1 MGASS
6 SNPLEAAG
14 PTREPKPIKIG
25 VLHSLTGT
33 MSISEISVKDATLL
47 AVEEINAAGGV
58 LGRPLEAVI
67 EDGASDLQT
76 FAQKAKQL
84 LLEAQ
89 VAVVFGCWTSA
100 SRKAVLP
107 AFEHSS
113 GLLFYPVQYEG
124 LEQCPNIFYTGAAP
138 NQQIVPGVNYLLAQG
153 KRKIFL
159 LGSDYIF
166 PRTANLIVKAQLA
179 ALGGELAGEVYLPLG
194 SKEVDE
200 AIAHILAVKPDAIL
214 NTLNGDS
221 NVAFFQNWREAGL
234 KPQDLPVMSVSVAE
248 EEVRAIGPEN
258 IAGHLV
264 VWNYFQTVDTPEN
277 RKFVKAYKA
286 RYGENRVTDDP
297 IESAYFGVYLWKQ
310 AVEKAGSTDV
320 VKVRAAAKNMEF
332 AAPSGKVK
340 IDAKTQHT
348 WKTVRIGKVKSDGQ
362 IEEIWNS
369 GAQVQPDPF
378 LKAYPWAAALAQRQ
392 ISLGTR
398 ASLIGLFVILV
409 LITWMAVGVGW
420 IGAVEMKNYLLAIEA
435 ASAPAGV
442 PEAAMGVLVQ
452 QTLLVASRTQHWL
465 LGALVLSSIA
475 GIVGFVSV
483 SAIIRNIGLVRKTA
497 ELMASGDLTARS
509 PVVSN
514 DAIGVLSST
523 LNTMAQQI
531 SSLLNGLEVRQRQLE
546 ERSGE
551 LEVAKNAAEAA
562 NRAKST
568 FLANM
573 THELRTP
580 LNAIIGYSELLQ
592 EEAIELGEEEFVMD
606 LASINMA
613 GKQLL
618 SIISDIL
625 DISKIEAGKMTLF
638 LETFEVLNL
647 IEQVVTTVQPM
658 LGKNGNT
665 LIVNCDRNI
674 GTIYS
679 DSSKLRQALLNLAS
693 NAAKFTD
700 RGKITINVWKEEGE
714 VLPIDNSEELP
725 AVRSRCQNPSI
736 VFQVTDTGIGMT
748 EDQVSRLF
756 GAFAQADDSTT
767 RRYGGTGLGL
777 TISRKFCQMM
787 GGDITVESGFDCGSS
802 FTIRLPVAVK
812 SEKEVAPDREIAE
825 IQVESSP
832 SVELETNAAATEAKQ
847 KEVRSQPLDLPD
859 AATVLVIDDDPDAR
873 DLITR
878 CLSKQGFRVRSSA
891 SGQAGLQLASELR
904 PDAITLDVMM
914 PSMNGWAVLSALK
927 ADPDLA
933 DIPVI
938 MLTFLDDKNQGLE
951 LGAAEYLEKPLDYK
965 RFAAL
970 LSKYQRA
977 RD

>member
-14 PTREPKPIKIG
+14 PTRDPIEIG

-58 LGRPLEAVI
+58 LGRPLKALI
-67 EDGASDLQT
+67 EDGASDLQI

-100 SRKAVLP
+100 SRKAVQP
-107 AFEHSS
+107 AFDQGK

-179 ALGGELAGEVYLPLG
+179 AQGGELAGEVYLPLG
-194 SKEVDE
+194 SKEVGE

-221 NVAFFQNWREAGL
+221 NVAFFQKLREAGV
-234 KPQDLPVMSVSVAE
+234 KPEDLPVMSVSVAE
-248 EEVRAIGPEN
+248 EEVRAIGPSN

-297 IESAYFGVYLWKQ
+297 IEAAYLGVYLWKQ
-310 AVEKAGSTDV
+310 AVEKAGSTNV
-320 VKVRAAAKNMEF
+320 VKVRAAAKNIEF

-340 IDAKTQHT
+340 IDAQTQHI
-348 WKTVRIGKVKSDGQ
+348 WKTVRIGKVKVDGQ

-369 GAQVQPDPF
+369 GAPVQPDPF
-378 LKAYPWAAALAQRQ
+378 LGGYPWAAALTPRQ

-398 ASLIGLFVILV
+398 ASLSGLFVILV

-420 IGAVEMKNYLLAIEA
+420 MGSVEMKNYLLTIEA
-435 ASAPAGV
+435 ASHPAAGV
-442 PEAAMGVLVQ
+442 SEAAMAVLVQ
-452 QTLLVASRTQHWL
+452 QTLFVASRTQHWL
-465 LGALVLSSIA
+465 LAALGLSLIA

-483 SAIIRNIGLVRKTA
+483 SAIIRNLGLLRETA

-509 PVVSN
+509 PIVSN

-531 SSLLNGLEVRQRQLE
+531 SSLLNGLELRQRQLE

-592 EEAIELGEEEFVMD
+592 EEALELGEEEFVMD

-618 SIISDIL
+618 NIISDIL

-638 LETFEVLNL
+638 LETFEVWNL

-700 RGKITINVWKEEGE
+700 QGKITINVWKEEGE
-714 VLPIDNSEELP
+714 VLPIGNSEELSADP
-725 AVRSRCQNPSI
+725 SRCQQPSI

-767 RRYGGTGLGL
+767 RKYGGTGLGL

-787 GGDITVESGFDCGSS
+787 GGDITVESEFDGGSS
-802 FTIRLPVAVK
+802 FTIRLPIAVT
-812 SEKEVAPDREIAE
+812 SPKEAQDDREIQE
-825 IQVESSP
+825 IQAESSQELDT
-832 SVELETNAAATEAKQ
+832 SVAATEAKQ
-847 KEVRSQPLDLPD
+847 KAVRSQPLDLPD

-873 DLITR
+873 DLMTR

-891 SGQAGLQLASELR
+891 SGQGGLLLAKELL
-904 PDAITLDVMM
+904 PDAIILDVMM
-914 PSMNGWAVLSALK
+914 PSMDGWAVLSELK
-927 ADPDLA
+927 ADQDLV

-938 MLTFLDDKNQGLE
+938 MITFLDDQNQGLE
-951 LGAAEYLEKPLDYK
+951 LGAAEYVRKPVDYK

-970 LSKYQRA
+970 LSKYQGIEK
-977 RD
+977 

>member
-1 MGASS
+1 MGARS
-6 SNPLEAAG
+6 SNPLEAVG
-14 PTREPKPIKIG
+14 PTREPIKIG

-89 VAVVFGCWTSA
+89 VVVVFGCWTSA
-100 SRKAVLP
+100 SRKAVQP
-107 AFEHSS
+107 AFEHGS

-166 PRTANLIVKAQLA
+166 PRTANRIVKAQLA

-194 SKEVDE
+194 SREVGE

-221 NVAFFQNWREAGL
+221 NVAFFQKLREVGL
-234 KPQDLPVMSVSVAE
+234 KPDDLPVMSVSVAE
-248 EEVRAIGPEN
+248 EEVRAIGPSN

-297 IESAYFGVYLWKQ
+297 IEAAYLGVYLWKQ
-310 AVEKAGSTDV
+310 AVEKAGSTNV
-320 VKVRAAAKNMEF
+320 VKVRAAAKNIEF

-340 IDAKTQHT
+340 IDAQTQHI
-348 WKTVRIGKVKSDGQ
+348 WKTVRIGKVRVDGQ

-369 GAQVQPDPF
+369 GAPVQPDPF
-378 LKAYPWAAALAQRQ
+378 LKGYPWAAALATRG

-398 ASLIGLFVILV
+398 ASLSGLFVILV

-420 IGAVEMKNYLLAIEA
+420 IGSVEMKNYLLTIEA
-435 ASAPAGV
+435 ASHPAAGV
-442 PEAAMGVLVQ
+442 SEAAMAVLVQ
-452 QTLLVASRTQHWL
+452 QTLFVASRTQHWL
-465 LGALVLSSIA
+465 LAALGLSLIA
-475 GIVGFVSV
+475 GIVAFVSV
-483 SAIIRNIGLVRKTA
+483 SAIIRNLGLLRETA
-497 ELMASGDLTARS
+497 EQMASGDLTARS

-592 EEAIELGEEEFVMD
+592 EEAMELGEEEFVMD

-618 SIISDIL
+618 TIISDIL

-638 LETFEVLNL
+638 LETFEVLDL
-647 IEQVVTTVQPM
+647 IEQVVTIVQPT

-679 DSSKLRQALLNLAS
+679 DSSKLRQALLNLVS

-700 RGKITINVWKEEGE
+700 QGKITINVWKEEGE
-714 VLPIDNSEELP
+714 VLPIGNSEELSADP
-725 AVRSRCQNPSI
+725 SRCQQPSI

-767 RRYGGTGLGL
+767 RKYGGTGLGL

-787 GGDITVESGFDCGSS
+787 GGDITLESKFDCGST
-802 FTIRLPVAVK
+802 FTIRLPVVVK
-812 SEKEVAPDREIAE
+812 TQKEPAPDPEIEPMQPKPSEKLDT
-825 IQVESSP
+825 
-832 SVELETNAAATEAKQ
+832 SVVATEAKPPV
-847 KEVRSQPLDLPD
+847 VRSQPLDLPD

-873 DLITR
+873 DLMTR

-891 SGQAGLQLASELR
+891 SGQGGLLLAKELL
-904 PDAITLDVMM
+904 PDAIILDVMM
-914 PSMNGWAVLSALK
+914 PSMDGWAVLSALK
-927 ADPDLA
+927 ADQDLV

-938 MLTFLDDKNQGLE
+938 MITFLDDQNQGLE
-951 LGAAEYLEKPLDYK
+951 LGAAEYVRKPVDYK

-970 LSKYQRA
+970 LSKYQGLGK
-977 RD
+977 

>member
-1 MGASS
+1 MGARS

-14 PTREPKPIKIG
+14 PTRKPIKIG

-107 AFEHSS
+107 AFEQGN

-159 LGSDYIF
+159 LGSDYLF
-166 PRTANLIVKAQLA
+166 PRTANRIVKAQLA

-194 SKEVDE
+194 YREVGE

-221 NVAFFQNWREAGL
+221 NVAFFQKLREAGV
-234 KPQDLPVMSVSVAE
+234 KPEDLPVMSVSVAE
-248 EEVRAIGPEN
+248 EEVRAIGPSN

-297 IESAYFGVYLWKQ
+297 IEAAYLGVYLWKQ
-310 AVEKAGSTDV
+310 AVEKAGSTDA
-320 VKVRAAAKNMEF
+320 VKVRAAAKNIEF

-340 IDAKTQHT
+340 IDAQTQHI
-348 WKTVRIGKVKSDGQ
+348 WKTVRIGKVRADGQ

-369 GAQVQPDPF
+369 GAPVPPDPF
-378 LKAYPWAAALAQRQ
+378 LKGYPWAAALATRG

-398 ASLIGLFVILV
+398 ASLSGLFVILV

-420 IGAVEMKNYLLAIEA
+420 MGSVEMKNYLLTIEA
-435 ASAPAGV
+435 ASHPAAGV
-442 PEAAMGVLVQ
+442 SEAAMAVLVQ
-452 QTLLVASRTQHWL
+452 QTLAVVSRTQHWL
-465 LGALVLSSIA
+465 LGALVLSAIA

-483 SAIIRNIGLVRKTA
+483 SAIIRNLGLLRETA
-497 ELMASGDLTARS
+497 EQMASGDLTARS

-531 SSLLNGLEVRQRQLE
+531 NSLLNGLEVRQRQLE
-546 ERSGE
+546 ERSEE

-592 EEAIELGEEEFVMD
+592 EEALELGEEEFVMD

-618 SIISDIL
+618 NIISDIL

-638 LETFEVLNL
+638 LETFDVLNL
-647 IEQVVTTVQPM
+647 LEQVVTTVQPQ

-679 DSSKLRQALLNLAS
+679 DVSKLRQALLNLVT

-714 VLPIDNSEELP
+714 VLPIGNSEELSADP
-725 AVRSRCQNPSI
+725 SRCQQPSI

-748 EDQVSRLF
+748 DDQVSRLF
-756 GAFAQADDSTT
+756 GAFTQADNSTT
-767 RRYGGTGLGL
+767 RKYGGTGLGL

-787 GGDITVESGFDCGSS
+787 GGDITVESEFNCGSS
-802 FTIRLPVAVK
+802 FTIRLPIAIT
-812 SEKEVAPDREIAE
+812 SPPKEPQEEQEIPEIEAE
-825 IQVESSP
+825 P
-832 SVELETNAAATEAKQ
+832 SQDLDTSAEATEAKQ
-847 KEVRSQPLDLPD
+847 KAVRSQPLDLPD

-873 DLITR
+873 DLMTR

-891 SGQAGLQLASELR
+891 SGQGGLLLAKELL
-904 PDAITLDVMM
+904 PDAIILDVMM
-914 PSMNGWAVLSALK
+914 PSMDGWAVLSALK
-927 ADPDLA
+927 ADRDLV

-938 MLTFLDDKNQGLE
+938 MITFLDDQNQGWE
-951 LGAAEYLEKPLDYK
+951 LGVAEYVRKPVDYK

-970 LSKYQRA
+970 LSKYQGIEK
-977 RD
+977 

>member
-1 MGASS
+1 MGARS
-6 SNPLEAAG
+6 SNPLEAAD
-14 PTREPKPIKIG
+14 PTRKPIEIG

-58 LGRPLEAVI
+58 LGRPLEALI

-107 AFEHSS
+107 VFEQGQ

-159 LGSDYIF
+159 LGSDYVF
-166 PRTANLIVKAQLA
+166 PRTANRIVKAQLA

-194 SKEVDE
+194 SREVEE

-221 NVAFFQNWREAGL
+221 NVAFFQKLQEVGL
-234 KPQDLPVMSVSVAE
+234 KPEDLPVMSVSVAE
-248 EEVRAIGPEN
+248 EEVRAIGPSN

-277 RKFVKAYKA
+277 RKFVRAYKA

-297 IESAYFGVYLWKQ
+297 IEAAYLGVYLWKQ

-320 VKVRAAAKNMEF
+320 VKVRAAAKNIQF

-340 IDAKTQHT
+340 IDAQTQHI
-348 WKTVRIGKVKSDGQ
+348 WKTVRIGKVRVDGQ

-369 GAQVQPDPF
+369 GAPVRPDPF
-378 LKAYPWAAALAQRQ
+378 LKAYPWAAALATRG

-398 ASLIGLFVILV
+398 ASLSGLFVILV

-420 IGAVEMKNYLLAIEA
+420 MGSVEIKNYLLTIKA
-435 ASAPAGV
+435 ASHPAAV
-442 PEAAMGVLVQ
+442 VSEAAMAVLVQ
-452 QTLLVASRTQHWL
+452 QTLAVVSRTQHWL
-465 LGALVLSSIA
+465 VGALVLSAIA

-483 SAIIRNIGLVRKTA
+483 SAIIRNLGLLRETA

-531 SSLLNGLEVRQRQLE
+531 SSLLSGLEVRQRQLE
-546 ERSGE
+546 ERSTE

-562 NRAKST
+562 NRAKSS

-592 EEAIELGEEEFVMD
+592 EEALELGEEEFVMD
-606 LASINMA
+606 LASINIA

-638 LETFEVLNL
+638 LETFEVWDL

-665 LIVNCDRNI
+665 LVVNCDRNI

-714 VLPIDNSEELP
+714 VLPGDNSEELSADP
-725 AVRSRCQNPSI
+725 SRCQQPSI

-748 EDQVSRLF
+748 EDQLSRLF

-787 GGDITVESGFDCGSS
+787 GGDITVESEFDCGSS
-802 FTIRLPVAVK
+802 FTIRLPIEVK
-812 SEKEVAPDREIAE
+812 SLKEGQDDREIAE
-825 IQVESSP
+825 IEPKSSE
-832 SVELETNAAATEAKQ
+832 ELETSAAATAAKQ
-847 KEVRSQPLDLPD
+847 KEARSHLLDLPD

-873 DLITR
+873 DLMTR
-878 CLSKQGFRVRSSA
+878 CLSKQGFQVRSSA
-891 SGQAGLQLASELR
+891 SGQGGLLLAKELL
-904 PDAITLDVMM
+904 PDAIILDVMM
-914 PSMNGWAVLSALK
+914 PSMDGWAVLSALK
-927 ADPDLA
+927 ADRDLV

-938 MLTFLDDKNQGLE
+938 MITFLDDQNQGLE
-951 LGAAEYLEKPLDYK
+951 LGAAEYLRKPVDYK

-970 LSKYQRA
+970 LSKYQSLGN
-977 RD
+977 

>member
-14 PTREPKPIKIG
+14 PTREPIKIG

-100 SRKAVLP
+100 SRKAVQP
-107 AFEHSS
+107 ALDHGS
-113 GLLFYPVQYEG
+113 GLLFYPVPYEG

-194 SKEVDE
+194 SKEVGE
-200 AIAHILAVKPDAIL
+200 AIADILAVKPDAIL

-221 NVAFFQNWREAGL
+221 NVAFFLHLREAGL
-234 KPQDLPVMSVSVAE
+234 KPEYLPVMSVSVAE
-248 EEVRAIGPEN
+248 EEVRTIGPSN

-297 IESAYFGVYLWKQ
+297 IEAAYLGVYLWKQ

-320 VKVRAAAKNMEF
+320 VKVRAAAKNIEF

-340 IDAKTQHT
+340 IDAQTQHT
-348 WKTVRIGKVKSDGQ
+348 WKTVRIGKVRLDGQ

-369 GAQVQPDPF
+369 GAPVRPDPF
-378 LKAYPWAAALAQRQ
+378 LKSYPWAAALAPRQ
-392 ISLGTR
+392 ISLGGR

-420 IGAVEMKNYLLAIEA
+420 MGSVEIKNYLLVIKT

-442 PEAAMGVLVQ
+442 SEAAMAVLVQ
-452 QTLLVASRTQHWL
+452 QTLAVVSRTQHWL

-475 GIVGFVSV
+475 GIVAFVSV
-483 SAIIRNIGLVRKTA
+483 SAIIRNLGLLRETA
-497 ELMASGDLTARS
+497 QQMASGDLTARS

-531 SSLLNGLEVRQRQLE
+531 SSLLSGLEVRQRQLE
-546 ERSGE
+546 ERSVQ

-562 NRAKST
+562 NRAKSS

-592 EEAIELGEEEFVMD
+592 EEALELGEEEFVMD

-618 SIISDIL
+618 NIISDIL

-658 LGKNGNT
+658 VGKNGNT

-674 GTIYS
+674 GTIYA
-679 DSSKLRQALLNLAS
+679 DSSKLRQAMLNLVS
-693 NAAKFTD
+693 NAAKFTA
-700 RGKITINVWKEEGE
+700 RGKITINVWKEQGE
-714 VLPIDNSEELP
+714 VLPLENSEELS
-725 AVRSRCQNPSI
+725 AACSQCQMPLI
-736 VFQVTDTGIGMT
+736 VFQVTDTGIGLT
-748 EDQVSRLF
+748 EDQVSSLF

-787 GGDITVESGFDCGSS
+787 GGDITLESKFDCGST
-802 FTIRLPVAVK
+802 FTIRLPVV
-812 SEKEVAPDREIAE
+812 
-825 IQVESSP
+825 VESQK
-832 SVELETNAAATEAKQ
+832 EE
-847 KEVRSQPLDLPD
+847 KEVRSKALELPD
-859 AATVLVIDDDPDAR
+859 AATVLVIDDDPNAR
-873 DLITR
+873 DLMTR

-891 SGQAGLQLASELR
+891 SGEGGLLLAKELL
-904 PDAITLDVMM
+904 PDAIILDVMM
-914 PSMNGWAVLSALK
+914 PSMDGWAVLSALK

-938 MLTFLDDKNQGLE
+938 MITFLDDKNHGLK
-951 LGAAEYLEKPLDYK
+951 LGAAEYLRKPLDYK

-970 LSKYQRA
+970 LSKYQGLGK
-977 RD
+977 

>member
-1 MGASS
+1 MGARS

-14 PTREPKPIKIG
+14 PTREPIKIG

-100 SRKAVLP
+100 SRKAVQP
-107 AFEHSS
+107 AFEHGS

-166 PRTANLIVKAQLA
+166 PRTANRIVKAQLA
-179 ALGGELAGEVYLPLG
+179 AQGGELAGEVYLPLG
-194 SKEVDE
+194 SGDVGE

-221 NVAFFQNWREAGL
+221 NVAFFQKLREAGV
-234 KPQDLPVMSVSVAE
+234 KPDNLPVMSVSVAE
-248 EEVRAIGPEN
+248 EEVRAIGPCN

-297 IESAYFGVYLWKQ
+297 IEAAYLGVYLWKQ
-310 AVEKAGSTDV
+310 AVEKAGSTNV
-320 VKVRAAAKNMEF
+320 VKVRAAAKNIEF

-340 IDAKTQHT
+340 IDAQTQHI
-348 WKTVRIGKVKSDGQ
+348 WKTVRIGKVRVDGQ

-369 GAQVQPDPF
+369 GAPVPPDPF
-378 LKAYPWAAALAQRQ
+378 LKAYPWAAAFAPRQ

-398 ASLIGLFVILV
+398 ASLSGLFVILV

-420 IGAVEMKNYLLAIEA
+420 MGSVEMKNYLLAIEA

-442 PEAAMGVLVQ
+442 SEAAMAVLVQ
-452 QTLLVASRTQHWL
+452 QTLAVVSRTQHWL
-465 LGALVLSSIA
+465 LGALVLSAIA
-475 GIVGFVSV
+475 GIGGFVSV
-483 SAIIRNIGLVRKTA
+483 SAIIRNLGLLRETA
-497 ELMASGDLTARS
+497 EQMASGDLTARS

-531 SSLLNGLEVRQRQLE
+531 SSLLKGLEVRQRQLE
-546 ERSGE
+546 ERSEE

-592 EEAIELGEEEFVMD
+592 EEALELGEEEFVMD

-618 SIISDIL
+618 TIISDIL
-625 DISKIEAGKMTLF
+625 DISKIEAGKVTLF
-638 LETFEVLNL
+638 LETFEVWNL
-647 IEQVVTTVQPM
+647 IEEVVTTVQPM

-700 RGKITINVWKEEGE
+700 QGKITINVWKEEGK
-714 VLPIDNSEELP
+714 VLPIGNSEELSADP
-725 AVRSRCQNPSI
+725 SRCQQPSI

-756 GAFAQADDSTT
+756 GAFTQADDSTT
-767 RRYGGTGLGL
+767 RKYGGTGLGL

-787 GGDITVESGFDCGSS
+787 GGDIKVESEFDCGSS
-802 FTIRLPVAVK
+802 FTIRLPIAVTNPK
-812 SEKEVAPDREIAE
+812 QVPEDREIAQMQPKSCE
-825 IQVESSP
+825 D
-832 SVELETNAAATEAKQ
+832 LETSVATTEAKQ
-847 KEVRSQPLDLPD
+847 KAVRSQPLDLPD

-873 DLITR
+873 DLMTR
-878 CLSKQGFRVRSSA
+878 CLSKEGFRVRSSA
-891 SGQAGLQLASELR
+891 SGQGGLLLAKELL
-904 PDAITLDVMM
+904 PDAIILDVMM
-914 PSMNGWAVLSALK
+914 PSMDGWAVLSTLK

-933 DIPVI
+933 EIPVI
-938 MLTFLDDKNQGLE
+938 MITFLDDQNQGLE
-951 LGAAEYLEKPLDYK
+951 LGAAEYLRKPVDYK

-970 LSKYQRA
+970 LSKYQGIGK
-977 RD
+977 

>member
-1 MGASS
+1 MGARS
-6 SNPLEAAG
+6 SNPLEAVG
-14 PTREPKPIKIG
+14 PTREPIKIG

-58 LGRPLEAVI
+58 LGRPLEVVI

-84 LLEAQ
+84 LLEAR

-100 SRKAVLP
+100 SRKAVQP
-107 AFEHSS
+107 AFEQGK

-166 PRTANLIVKAQLA
+166 PWTANLIVKAQLA

-194 SKEVDE
+194 SREVGE

-221 NVAFFQNWREAGL
+221 NVAFFQKLREAGV
-234 KPQDLPVMSVSVAE
+234 KPEDLPVMSVSVAE
-248 EEVRAIGPEN
+248 EEVRAIGPSN

-297 IESAYFGVYLWKQ
+297 IEAAYFGVYLWKQ
-310 AVEKAGSTDV
+310 AVEKAGSTNV

-340 IDAKTQHT
+340 IDAQTQHT
-348 WKTVRIGKVKSDGQ
+348 WKTVRIGQVRLDGQ

-369 GAQVQPDPF
+369 GVPVQPDPF
-378 LKAYPWAAALAQRQ
+378 LKGYPWAAALAPKQ

-420 IGAVEMKNYLLAIEA
+420 MGSVEMKNYLLTIEA
-435 ASAPAGV
+435 ASAPAAGV
-442 PEAAMGVLVQ
+442 PEAAMAVLVQ
-452 QTLLVASRTQHWL
+452 QTLALVSRTQHWL

-483 SAIIRNIGLVRKTA
+483 SAIIRNLGLLRQTA
-497 ELMASGDLTARS
+497 EQMASGDLTARS

-531 SSLLNGLEVRQRQLE
+531 SNLLNGLELRQRQLE

-592 EEAIELGEEEFVMD
+592 EEALELGEEEFVMD

-647 IEQVVTTVQPM
+647 IEQVVTTVQPL

-665 LIVNCDRNI
+665 LIVNCDPNI

-679 DSSKLRQALLNLAS
+679 DSSKLRQALLNLVS

-700 RGKITINVWKEEGE
+700 RGKITINVWKEKGE
-714 VLPIDNSEELP
+714 VLPIDNSEELSP
-725 AVRSRCQNPSI
+725 DPSRCQKPSI
-736 VFQVTDTGIGMT
+736 VFQVSDTGIGMT

-756 GAFAQADDSTT
+756 GAFTQADDSTT

-787 GGDITVESGFDCGSS
+787 GGDITLETEFGCGST
-802 FTIRLPVAVK
+802 FTIGLPAVVK
-812 SEKEVAPDREIAE
+812 SQQEAWPDREIEEMEA
-825 IQVESSP
+825 ESSQ
-832 SVELETNAAATEAKQ
+832 ELETIAAGTEAKQ
-847 KEVRSQPLDLPD
+847 KEVRSPALELPD

-873 DLITR
+873 DLMTR
-878 CLSKQGFRVRSSA
+878 CLSKEGFRVRSSA
-891 SGQAGLQLASELR
+891 SGQGGLLLAKELL
-904 PDAITLDVMM
+904 PDAIILDVMM
-914 PSMNGWAVLSALK
+914 PSMDGWAVLSALK
-927 ADPDLA
+927 GDPDLA

-938 MLTFLDDKNQGLE
+938 MITFLDDKNQGLE

-970 LSKYQRA
+970 LSKYQGVGK
-977 RD
+977 

>member
-1 MGASS
+1 MVARS
-6 SNPLEAAG
+6 SNPLAEAG
-14 PTREPKPIKIG
+14 RTREPIKIG

-89 VAVVFGCWTSA
+89 VSVVFGCWTSA
-100 SRKAVLP
+100 SRKAVQQ
-107 AFEHSS
+107 AFDQGK

-124 LEQCPNIFYTGAAP
+124 LEQCPNIVYTGAAP

-159 LGSDYIF
+159 LGSDYLF
-166 PRTANLIVKAQLA
+166 PRTANRIVKAQLA
-179 ALGGELAGEVYLPLG
+179 ALGGELAGEVYLSLG
-194 SKEVDE
+194 STEVGE
-200 AIAHILAVKPDAIL
+200 AIAHIVAVKPDAIL

-221 NVAFFQNWREAGL
+221 NVAFFQKLREAGL
-234 KPQDLPVMSVSVAE
+234 KPDDLPVMSVSVAE
-248 EEVRAIGPEN
+248 EEVRAIGPSN

-297 IESAYFGVYLWKQ
+297 IEAAYLGVYLWKQ

-320 VKVRAAAKNMEF
+320 VKVRAAAKNIEF

-340 IDAKTQHT
+340 IDAQTQHI
-348 WKTVRIGKVKSDGQ
+348 WKTVRIGKVRSDGQ

-369 GAQVQPDPF
+369 GAPVRPDPF
-378 LKAYPWAAALAQRQ
+378 LKTYPWAAALATRG

-398 ASLIGLFVILV
+398 ASLIALFVILV
-409 LITWMAVGVGW
+409 LITWMAVGIGW
-420 IGAVEMKNYLLAIEA
+420 MGSVEMKNYLLTIDA
-435 ASAPAGV
+435 ASAPVAGV
-442 PEAAMGVLVQ
+442 PEAAMAVLVQ
-452 QTLLVASRTQHWL
+452 QTLALVSRTQHWL

-475 GIVGFVSV
+475 GIVAFVSV
-483 SAIIRNIGLVRKTA
+483 SAIIRNLGLLRETA
-497 ELMASGDLTARS
+497 EQMASGDLTARS

-592 EEAIELGEEEFVMD
+592 EEALELGEEEFVMD

-618 SIISDIL
+618 TIISDIL

-638 LETFEVLNL
+638 LETFDVLNL
-647 IEQVVTTVQPM
+647 LEQVVTTVQPQ

-679 DSSKLRQALLNLAS
+679 DVSKLRQALLNLVT

-714 VLPIDNSEELP
+714 VLPIGNSEELSADP
-725 AVRSRCQNPSI
+725 SRCQQPSI

-748 EDQVSRLF
+748 DDQVSRLF
-756 GAFAQADDSTT
+756 GAFTQADDSTT
-767 RRYGGTGLGL
+767 RKYGGTGLGL
-777 TISRKFCQMM
+777 TISRRFCQMM
-787 GGDITVESGFDCGSS
+787 GGDITVESEFNCGSS
-802 FTIRLPVAVK
+802 FTIRLPIAIT
-812 SEKEVAPDREIAE
+812 SPKEAQDDLEIPEIEAE
-825 IQVESSP
+825 P
-832 SVELETNAAATEAKQ
+832 SQDLDTSAEATEAKQ
-847 KEVRSQPLDLPD
+847 KAVRSQPLDLPD

-873 DLITR
+873 DLMTR

-891 SGQAGLQLASELR
+891 SGQGGLLLAKELL
-904 PDAITLDVMM
+904 PDAIILDVMM
-914 PSMNGWAVLSALK
+914 PSMDGWAVLSALK
-927 ADPDLA
+927 ADQDLV

-938 MLTFLDDKNQGLE
+938 MITFLDDQNQGLE
-951 LGAAEYLEKPLDYK
+951 LGAAEYVRKPVDYK

-970 LSKYQRA
+970 LSKYQGIEK
-977 RD
+977 

>member
-1 MGASS
+1 MGARS

-14 PTREPKPIKIG
+14 STREPIKIG

-100 SRKAVLP
+100 SRKAVQQ
-107 AFEHSS
+107 AFDQGK

-166 PRTANLIVKAQLA
+166 PRTANRIVKAQLA
-179 ALGGELAGEVYLPLG
+179 AQGGELAGEVYLPLG
-194 SKEVDE
+194 SKEVGE
-200 AIAHILAVKPDAIL
+200 AIAHILAVKPDAIV

-221 NVAFFQNWREAGL
+221 NVAFFQKLREAGV
-234 KPQDLPVMSVSVAE
+234 KPDDLQVMSVSIAE
-248 EEVRAIGPEN
+248 EEVRAIGPSN

-297 IESAYFGVYLWKQ
+297 IEAAYLGVYLWKQ
-310 AVEKAGSTDV
+310 AVEKAGSIDV
-320 VKVRAAAKNMEF
+320 VKVRAAAKNIEF

-340 IDAKTQHT
+340 IDAQTQHT
-348 WKTVRIGKVKSDGQ
+348 WKTVRIGKVRLDGQ

-369 GAQVQPDPF
+369 GVPVPPDPF
-378 LKAYPWAAALAQRQ
+378 LKGYPWAAALTPRQ

-420 IGAVEMKNYLLAIEA
+420 MGSVEMKNYLLTIDA

-442 PEAAMGVLVQ
+442 PEAAMVVLVQ
-452 QTLLVASRTQHWL
+452 QTLALVSRTQHWL

-475 GIVGFVSV
+475 GIVGLVSV
-483 SAIIRNIGLVRKTA
+483 SAIIRNLGLLRQTA

-509 PVVSN
+509 PIVSN

-592 EEAIELGEEEFVMD
+592 EEAVELGEEEFVMD

-618 SIISDIL
+618 NIISDIL

-638 LETFEVLNL
+638 LETFEVWNL

-700 RGKITINVWKEEGE
+700 QGKITINVWKEEGE
-714 VLPIDNSEELP
+714 VLPIGNSEELSTDP
-725 AVRSRCQNPSI
+725 SRCQQPSI

-767 RRYGGTGLGL
+767 RKYGGTGLGL

-787 GGDITVESGFDCGSS
+787 GGDITLETEFDCGST
-802 FTIRLPVAVK
+802 FTIRLPVVVK
-812 SEKEVAPDREIAE
+812 SPKEASPDREIAE
-825 IQVESSP
+825 MQPKSSDD
-832 SVELETNAAATEAKQ
+832 LETSVAATEAKQ
-847 KEVRSQPLDLPD
+847 RAVRSQPLDLPD

-873 DLITR
+873 DLMTR
-878 CLSKQGFRVRSSA
+878 CLSKQGFLVRSSA
-891 SGQAGLQLASELR
+891 SGQGGLLLAKELL
-904 PDAITLDVMM
+904 PDAIILDVMM
-914 PSMNGWAVLSALK
+914 PSMDGWAVLSELK
-927 ADPDLA
+927 ADQDLV

-938 MLTFLDDKNQGLE
+938 MITFLDDQNQGLE
-951 LGAAEYLEKPLDYK
+951 LGAAEYVRKPVDYK

-970 LSKYQRA
+970 LSKYQSIEK
-977 RD
+977 

>member
-1 MGASS
+1 MGARIG
-6 SNPLEAAG
+6 NPLESVAR
-14 PTREPKPIKIG
+14 TREPIKIG

-47 AVEEINAAGGV
+47 AVEEINATGGL

-84 LLEAQ
+84 LLEPS

-107 AFEHSS
+107 VFEQMD

-124 LEQCPNIFYTGAAP
+124 LEQSPHIFYTGAAP
-138 NQQIVPGVNYLLAQG
+138 NQQIVPGVDYLLSQG

-166 PRTANLIVKAQLA
+166 PRTANQIVKAQLA
-179 ALGGELAGEVYLPLG
+179 ASGAELAGEVYLPLG
-194 SKEVDE
+194 SRDVGE

-221 NVAFFQNWREAGL
+221 NVAFFQKLREAGL
-234 KPQDLPVMSVSVAE
+234 KSDQLPVMSLSVAE
-248 EEVRAIGPEN
+248 EEIGTIGPEN

-277 RKFVKAYKA
+277 CKFVKAYKEK
-286 RYGENRVTDDP
+286 YGENRVTDDP
-297 IESAYFGVYLWKQ
+297 IEAAYLGVYLWKQ
-310 AVEKAGSTDV
+310 AVEKAGSIEV
-320 VKVRAAAKNMEF
+320 AKVKTAAKNIEF
-332 AAPSGKVK
+332 VAPSGRVK
-340 IDAKTQHT
+340 IDAATQHT
-348 WKTVRIGKVKSDGQ
+348 WKTVRIGQVRLDGQ
-362 IEEIWNS
+362 IDEIWNS
-369 GAQVQPDPF
+369 GEPVQPDPF
-378 LKAYPWAAALAQRQ
+378 LKNYPWAAALSPRR

-398 ASLIGLFVILV
+398 ASLIGLFAILV
-409 LITWMAVGVGW
+409 LITWMAVGAGW
-420 IGAVEMKNYLLAIEA
+420 IGALEMKNYLLAIES
-435 ASAPAGV
+435 ASAAAGV
-442 PEAAMGVLVQ
+442 SDEAMAVLVE
-452 QTLLVASRTQHWL
+452 QTLAVASRTQRWL
-465 LGALVLSSIA
+465 MGAWVLSSIA
-475 GIVGFVSV
+475 GIVGLVSV
-483 SAIIRNIGLVRKTA
+483 SAIIRNLGLLREA
-497 ELMASGDLTARS
+497 AQLMASGDLTARS

-514 DAIGVLSST
+514 DAIGVLSSA

-531 SSLLNGLEVRQRQLE
+531 SSLLNGLEVRRQQLE
-546 ERSGE
+546 ERSSE
-551 LEVAKNAAEAA
+551 LEVAMQSAEAA

-592 EEAIELGEEEFVMD
+592 EEAEDLGEEEFVTD
-606 LASINMA
+606 LESINLA

-618 SIISDIL
+618 NIISDIL
-625 DISKIEAGKMTLF
+625 DISKIEAGKMTLC
-638 LETFEVLNL
+638 LERFEVSNL
-647 IEQVVTTVQPM
+647 LEEVIKTVQP
-658 LGKNGNT
+658 LVAKNGNT
-665 LIVNCDRNI
+665 IRINCDSNL
-674 GTIYS
+674 GTMYA
-679 DSSKLRQALLNLAS
+679 DYGKVRQALLNLGS

-700 RGKITINVWKEEGE
+700 RGKITINVWKEER
-714 VLPIDNSEELP
+714 PIELSKDCGGSLNP
-725 AVRSRCQNPSI
+725 RPRSHRSWI

-748 EDQVSRLF
+748 EDQVLRLF

-787 GGDITVESGFDCGSS
+787 GGDITVDSEFEKGST
-802 FTIRLPVAVK
+802 FTIRLPVVVK
-812 SEKEVAPDREIAE
+812 SDKETARDLEIQAE
-825 IQVESSP
+825 IEAESSLSADTSAGDAVDSPEKMP
-832 SVELETNAAATEAKQ
+832 SPASL
-847 KEVRSQPLDLPD
+847 LPD
-859 AATVLVIDDDPDAR
+859 AAIVLVIDDDPDAR

-878 CLSKQGFRVRSSA
+878 CLSKQGFQVKASA
-891 SGQAGLQLASELR
+891 SGQAGLLLAKELR

-914 PSMNGWAVLSALK
+914 PSMDGWAVLSALK

-951 LGAAEYLEKPLDYK
+951 LGAAEYLNKPLDYK
-965 RFAAL
+965 LFAAL
-970 LSKYQRA
+970 LSKYQRSKK
-977 RD
+977 

>member
-6 SNPLEAAG
+6 SNPLAAAG
-14 PTREPKPIKIG
+14 PTREPIKIG

-84 LLEAQ
+84 LLEAK

-100 SRKAVLP
+100 SRKAVIP
-107 AFEHSS
+107 VFEQGR

-124 LEQCPNIFYTGAAP
+124 LEHCPNIFYTGAAP

-166 PRTANLIVKAQLA
+166 PRTANRIVKAQLA

-194 SKEVDE
+194 SRDVGE
-200 AIAHILAVKPDAIL
+200 AIAHILAVKPDAIV

-221 NVAFFQNWREAGL
+221 NVAFFHKLREAGV
-234 KPQDLPVMSVSVAE
+234 KPEDLPVMSVSVAE
-248 EEVRAIGPEN
+248 EEVRAIGPSN

-297 IESAYFGVYLWKQ
+297 IEAAYLGVYLWKQ
-310 AVEKAGSTDV
+310 AVEKAGSTDM
-320 VKVRAAAKNMEF
+320 VKVRAAAKNIEF

-340 IDAKTQHT
+340 IDAQTQHI
-348 WKTVRIGKVKSDGQ
+348 WKTVRIGKVRVDGQ

-369 GAQVQPDPF
+369 GAPVPPDPF
-378 LKAYPWAAALAQRQ
+378 LKGYPWAAALATRG

-398 ASLIGLFVILV
+398 ASLSGLFVILV

-420 IGAVEMKNYLLAIEA
+420 MGSVEMKNYLLTIEA
-435 ASAPAGV
+435 ASDPAAGV
-442 PEAAMGVLVQ
+442 PEAAMAVLVQ

-465 LGALVLSSIA
+465 MGALALSLLA
-475 GIVGFVSV
+475 GIVAFVSV
-483 SAIIRNIGLVRKTA
+483 SAIIRNLGLLRETA
-497 ELMASGDLTARS
+497 EQMASGDLTARS

-531 SSLLNGLEVRQRQLE
+531 SSLLNGLEVRQWQLE
-546 ERSGE
+546 ERSEE

-592 EEAIELGEEEFVMD
+592 EEALELGEEEFVMD

-618 SIISDIL
+618 TIISDIL

-638 LETFEVLNL
+638 LETFEVWDL
-647 IEQVVTTVQPM
+647 IEQVVTTVQPT
-658 LGKNGNT
+658 LGKNGNA

-679 DSSKLRQALLNLAS
+679 DSSKLRQALLNLVS

-714 VLPIDNSEELP
+714 VLPIGNSEELSADP
-725 AVRSRCQNPSI
+725 SRCQQPSI

-767 RRYGGTGLGL
+767 RKYGGTGLGL

-787 GGDITVESGFDCGSS
+787 GGDITVESEFGCGSS
-802 FTIRLPVAVK
+802 FTIRLPIAVT
-812 SEKEVAPDREIAE
+812 SPKEAPDDREIPE
-825 IQVESSP
+825 MQPKYCE
-832 SVELETNAAATEAKQ
+832 ELETSVAATEEKQ

-873 DLITR
+873 DLMTR

-891 SGQAGLQLASELR
+891 SGQGGLLLAKELL
-904 PDAITLDVMM
+904 PDAIILDVMM
-914 PSMNGWAVLSALK
+914 PSMDGWAVLSALK
-927 ADPDLA
+927 ADRDLV

-938 MLTFLDDKNQGLE
+938 MITFLDDQNHGLE
-951 LGAAEYLEKPLDYK
+951 LGVAEYVRKPVDYK

-970 LSKYQRA
+970 LSKYQGLGK
-977 RD
+977 

>member
-1 MGASS
+1 MGARS
-6 SNPLEAAG
+6 SNPLEAVG
-14 PTREPKPIKIG
+14 PTREPIKIG

-58 LGRPLEAVI
+58 LGRPLEVVI

-84 LLEAQ
+84 LLEAR

-100 SRKAVLP
+100 SRKAVQP
-107 AFEHSS
+107 AFEQGK

-166 PRTANLIVKAQLA
+166 PWTANLIVKAQLA

-194 SKEVDE
+194 SREVGE

-221 NVAFFQNWREAGL
+221 NVAFFQKLREAGV
-234 KPQDLPVMSVSVAE
+234 KPEDLPVMSVSVAE
-248 EEVRAIGPEN
+248 EEVRAIGPSN

-297 IESAYFGVYLWKQ
+297 IEAAYFGVYLWKQ
-310 AVEKAGSTDV
+310 AVEKAGSTNV

-332 AAPSGKVK
+332 AAPSGKIK
-340 IDAKTQHT
+340 IDAQTQHT
-348 WKTVRIGKVKSDGQ
+348 WKTVRIGQVRLDGQ

-369 GAQVQPDPF
+369 GLPVQPDPF
-378 LKAYPWAAALAQRQ
+378 LKGYPWAAALAPKQ

-398 ASLIGLFVILV
+398 ASLSGLFVILV

-420 IGAVEMKNYLLAIEA
+420 MGSVEMKNYLLTIEA
-435 ASAPAGV
+435 ASAPAAGV
-442 PEAAMGVLVQ
+442 PEAAMAVLVQ
-452 QTLLVASRTQHWL
+452 QTLALVSHTQHWL

-483 SAIIRNIGLVRKTA
+483 SAIIRNLGLLRQTA
-497 ELMASGDLTARS
+497 EQMASGDLTARS

-531 SSLLNGLEVRQRQLE
+531 SNLLNGLELRQRQLE
-546 ERSGE
+546 ERSRE

-592 EEAIELGEEEFVMD
+592 EEALELGEEEFVMD

-647 IEQVVTTVQPM
+647 IEQVVTTVQPL

-665 LIVNCDRNI
+665 LIVNCDPNI

-679 DSSKLRQALLNLAS
+679 DSSKLRQALLNLVS

-700 RGKITINVWKEEGE
+700 RGKITINVWKEKEE
-714 VLPIDNSEELP
+714 VLPIDNSEELSP
-725 AVRSRCQNPSI
+725 DPSQCQKPSI
-736 VFQVTDTGIGMT
+736 VFQVSDTGIGMT

-756 GAFAQADDSTT
+756 GAFTQADDSTT

-787 GGDITVESGFDCGSS
+787 GGDITLETEFGCGST
-802 FTIRLPVAVK
+802 FTIGLPVVVK
-812 SEKEVAPDREIAE
+812 SQQEASPDREIAE
-825 IQVESSP
+825 MEAVSSQ
-832 SVELETNAAATEAKQ
+832 ELETSAAGTEAKQ
-847 KEVRSQPLDLPD
+847 KEVRSPALELPD

-873 DLITR
+873 DLMTR
-878 CLSKQGFRVRSSA
+878 CLSKEGFRVRSSA
-891 SGQAGLQLASELR
+891 SGQGGLLLAKELL
-904 PDAITLDVMM
+904 PDAIILDVMM
-914 PSMNGWAVLSALK
+914 PSMDGWAVLSALK
-927 ADPDLA
+927 GDPDLA

-938 MLTFLDDKNQGLE
+938 MITFLDDKNQGLE

-970 LSKYQRA
+970 LSKYQGVGK
-977 RD
+977 

>member
-1 MGASS
+1 MGARS

-14 PTREPKPIKIG
+14 PTREPIKIG

-107 AFEHSS
+107 AFEHGN

-159 LGSDYIF
+159 LGSDYLF
-166 PRTANLIVKAQLA
+166 PRTANRIVKAQLA

-194 SKEVDE
+194 SREVGE

-221 NVAFFQNWREAGL
+221 NVAFFQKLREAGVN
-234 KPQDLPVMSVSVAE
+234 PDDLPVMSVSVAE
-248 EEVRAIGPEN
+248 EEVRAIGPSN
-258 IAGHLV
+258 IAGHWV

-297 IESAYFGVYLWKQ
+297 IAAAYLGVYLWKQ

-320 VKVRAAAKNMEF
+320 VKVRAAAKNIEF

-340 IDAKTQHT
+340 IDAQTQHI
-348 WKTVRIGKVKSDGQ
+348 WKTVRIGKVRSDGQ

-369 GAQVQPDPF
+369 GAPVPPDPF
-378 LKAYPWAAALAQRQ
+378 LKTYPWAAALAPRP

-398 ASLIGLFVILV
+398 ASLSGLFVILV

-420 IGAVEMKNYLLAIEA
+420 MGSVEMKNYLLTIKA
-435 ASAPAGV
+435 ASIPAGV
-442 PEAAMGVLVQ
+442 SEAAMGVLVQ
-452 QTLLVASRTQHWL
+452 QTLAVASRTQHWL
-465 LGALVLSSIA
+465 LGASVLSLIA
-475 GIVGFVSV
+475 GIVAFVSV
-483 SAIIRNIGLVRKTA
+483 SAIIRNLGLLRETA
-497 ELMASGDLTARS
+497 ELMASGDFTARS

-531 SSLLNGLEVRQRQLE
+531 SSLLNGLEVRQQQLE
-546 ERSGE
+546 ERSEE

-592 EEAIELGEEEFVMD
+592 EEALELGEEEFVMD

-618 SIISDIL
+618 NIISDIL

-638 LETFEVLNL
+638 LETFEVWDL
-647 IEQVVTTVQPM
+647 IEQVVTTVQPT

-674 GTIYS
+674 GTIYA
-679 DSSKLRQALLNLAS
+679 DSGKLGQALLNLAS

-700 RGKITINVWKEEGE
+700 QGKITINVWKEEGE
-714 VLPIDNSEELP
+714 VLPIDNSAELWADP
-725 AVRSRCQNPSI
+725 SRCQQPLI

-767 RRYGGTGLGL
+767 RKYGGTGLGL
-777 TISRKFCQMM
+777 TISRRFCQMM
-787 GGDITVESGFDCGSS
+787 GGDITVESEFGCGSS
-802 FTIRLPVAVK
+802 FTIRLPIAVK
-812 SEKEVAPDREIAE
+812 NPKEAREDREIQE
-825 IQVESSP
+825 IQAESSQ
-832 SVELETNAAATEAKQ
+832 ELDTSAAVTEAKQ
-847 KEVRSQPLDLPD
+847 KELRSQPLDLPD

-873 DLITR
+873 DLMTR

-891 SGQAGLQLASELR
+891 SGQGGLLLAKELL
-904 PDAITLDVMM
+904 PDAIILDVMM
-914 PSMNGWAVLSALK
+914 PSMDGWAVLSALK
-927 ADPDLA
+927 ADQDLV

-938 MLTFLDDKNQGLE
+938 MITFLDDQNQGLE
-951 LGAAEYLEKPLDYK
+951 LGAAEYVRKPVDYK

-970 LSKYQRA
+970 LSKYQGIEK
-977 RD
+977 

>member
-1 MGASS
+1 MGATS

-14 PTREPKPIKIG
+14 PTREPIKIG

-47 AVEEINAAGGV
+47 AVEEINVAGGV

-100 SRKAVLP
+100 SRKAVQP
-107 AFEHSS
+107 AFDHCS

-166 PRTANLIVKAQLA
+166 PRTANRIVKAQLA

-194 SKEVDE
+194 SREVGE

-221 NVAFFQNWREAGL
+221 NVAFFQKLREAGL
-234 KPQDLPVMSVSVAE
+234 KPDDLPVMSVSVAE
-248 EEVRAIGPEN
+248 EEVRAIGPSN

-297 IESAYFGVYLWKQ
+297 IEAAYLGVYLWKQ

-320 VKVRAAAKNMEF
+320 VKVRAAAKNIEF

-340 IDAKTQHT
+340 IDAQTQHI
-348 WKTVRIGKVKSDGQ
+348 WKTVRIGKVRVDGQ

-369 GAQVQPDPF
+369 GAPVPPDPF
-378 LKAYPWAAALAQRQ
+378 LKGYPWAAALATRG

-420 IGAVEMKNYLLAIEA
+420 MGSVDMKNYLLTIEA
-435 ASAPAGV
+435 ASHPAAGV
-442 PEAAMGVLVQ
+442 PEAAMAVLVQ

-465 LGALVLSSIA
+465 MGALALSLIA
-475 GIVGFVSV
+475 GIVAFVSV
-483 SAIIRNIGLVRKTA
+483 SAIIRNLGLLRETA
-497 ELMASGDLTARS
+497 EQMASGDLTARS

-546 ERSGE
+546 ERSEE

-592 EEAIELGEEEFVMD
+592 EEALELGEEEFVMD

-618 SIISDIL
+618 NIISDIL

-638 LETFEVLNL
+638 LETFEVWDL
-647 IEQVVTTVQPM
+647 IEQVVTTVQPT

-679 DSSKLRQALLNLAS
+679 DSSKLRQALLNLVS

-714 VLPIDNSEELP
+714 VLPIDNSEELSADP
-725 AVRSRCQNPSI
+725 SRCQQPSI

-767 RRYGGTGLGL
+767 RKYGGTGLGL

-787 GGDITVESGFDCGSS
+787 GGDITVESEFNCGSS
-802 FTIRLPVAVK
+802 FTIRLPIAVT
-812 SEKEVAPDREIAE
+812 SPKEAPDDREIQE
-825 IQVESSP
+825 IQPDSQELDT
-832 SVELETNAAATEAKQ
+832 SVAATEGKQ
-847 KEVRSQPLDLPD
+847 KAVRSQRLDLPD

-873 DLITR
+873 DLMTR

-891 SGQAGLQLASELR
+891 SGQGGLLLAKELL
-904 PDAITLDVMM
+904 PDAILLDVMM
-914 PSMNGWAVLSALK
+914 PSMDGWAVLSALK
-927 ADPDLA
+927 ADRDLV

-938 MLTFLDDKNQGLE
+938 MITFLDDQNQGLE
-951 LGAAEYLEKPLDYK
+951 LGAAEYLRKPVDYK

-970 LSKYQRA
+970 LSKYQSLGK
-977 RD
+977 

>member
-1 MGASS
+1 MGARS

-14 PTREPKPIKIG
+14 PTREPIKIG

-100 SRKAVLP
+100 SRKAVQP
-107 AFEHSS
+107 AFEHGS

-166 PRTANLIVKAQLA
+166 PRTANRIVKAQLA
-179 ALGGELAGEVYLPLG
+179 AQGGELAGEVYLPLG
-194 SKEVDE
+194 SGDVGE

-221 NVAFFQNWREAGL
+221 NVAFFQKLREAGV
-234 KPQDLPVMSVSVAE
+234 KPDNLPVMSVSVAE
-248 EEVRAIGPEN
+248 EEVRAIGPCN

-297 IESAYFGVYLWKQ
+297 IEAAYLGVYLWKQ
-310 AVEKAGSTDV
+310 AVEKAGSTNV
-320 VKVRAAAKNMEF
+320 VKVRAAAKNIEF

-340 IDAKTQHT
+340 IDAQTQHI
-348 WKTVRIGKVKSDGQ
+348 WKTVRIGKVRVDGQ

-369 GAQVQPDPF
+369 GAPVPPDPF
-378 LKAYPWAAALAQRQ
+378 LKAYPWAAAFAPRQ

-398 ASLIGLFVILV
+398 ASLSGLFVILV

-420 IGAVEMKNYLLAIEA
+420 MGSVEMKNYLLAIEA

-442 PEAAMGVLVQ
+442 SEAAMAVLVQ
-452 QTLLVASRTQHWL
+452 QTLAVVSRTQHWL
-465 LGALVLSSIA
+465 LGALVLSAIA
-475 GIVGFVSV
+475 GIGGFVSV
-483 SAIIRNIGLVRKTA
+483 SAIIRNLGLLRETA
-497 ELMASGDLTARS
+497 EQMASGDLTARS

-531 SSLLNGLEVRQRQLE
+531 SSLLKGLEVRQRQLE
-546 ERSGE
+546 ERSEE

-592 EEAIELGEEEFVMD
+592 EEALELGEEEFVMD

-618 SIISDIL
+618 TIISDIL
-625 DISKIEAGKMTLF
+625 DISKIEAGKVTLF
-638 LETFEVLNL
+638 LETFEVWNL
-647 IEQVVTTVQPM
+647 IEEVVTTVQPM

-700 RGKITINVWKEEGE
+700 QGKITINVWKEEGK
-714 VLPIDNSEELP
+714 VLPIGNSEEL
-725 AVRSRCQNPSI
+725 S
-736 VFQVTDTGIGMT
+736 
-748 EDQVSRLF
+748 
-756 GAFAQADDSTT
+756 
-767 RRYGGTGLGL
+767 
-777 TISRKFCQMM
+777 
-787 GGDITVESGFDCGSS
+787 
-802 FTIRLPVAVK
+802 
-812 SEKEVAPDREIAE
+812 
-825 IQVESSP
+825 
-832 SVELETNAAATEAKQ
+832 
-847 KEVRSQPLDLPD
+847 
-859 AATVLVIDDDPDAR
+859 
-873 DLITR
+873 
-878 CLSKQGFRVRSSA
+878 
-891 SGQAGLQLASELR
+891 
-904 PDAITLDVMM
+904 
-914 PSMNGWAVLSALK
+914 
-927 ADPDLA
+927 ADPS
-933 DIPVI
+933 
-938 MLTFLDDKNQGLE
+938 
-951 LGAAEYLEKPLDYK
+951 
-965 RFAAL
+965 R
-970 LSKYQRA
+970 
-977 RD
+977 

>member
-14 PTREPKPIKIG
+14 QTCEPIKIG

-67 EDGASDLQT
+67 ADGASDLQT

-84 LLEAQ
+84 LQESQ

-107 AFEHSS
+107 AFEYGN

-194 SKEVDE
+194 SREVDE

-214 NTLNGDS
+214 NSLNGDS
-221 NVAFFQNWREAGL
+221 NVAFFLRLREAGL
-234 KPQDLPVMSVSVAE
+234 KPEDLPVMSVSVAE
-248 EEVRAIGPEN
+248 EEIRAIGPSN
-258 IAGHLV
+258 IAGHWV
-264 VWNYFQTVDTPEN
+264 VWNYFQTVDTAEN
-277 RKFVKAYKA
+277 QKFVKDYKA

-297 IESAYFGVYLWKQ
+297 IEAAYLGVYLWKK
-310 AVEKAGSTDV
+310 AVEKAGSIDV
-320 VKVRAAAKNMEF
+320 IKVRAAAKNIEF
-332 AAPSGKVK
+332 AAPSGMVK

-348 WKTVRIGKVKSDGQ
+348 WKTVRIGQVRSDGQ

-369 GAQVQPDPF
+369 GAPVQPDPF
-378 LKAYPWAAALAQRQ
+378 LKSYPWAAALSPKQ
-392 ISLGTR
+392 ISVGTR
-398 ASLIGLFVILV
+398 ASLLGLFVIMV
-409 LITWMAVGVGW
+409 LIAWMAVGVGW
-420 IGAVEMKNYLLAIEA
+420 MGSLEMKNSLLAMQA
-435 ASAPAGV
+435 ASAPAGAA
-442 PEAAMGVLVQ
+442 EATMAVLAE
-452 QTLLVASRTQHWL
+452 QTMAVASRTQSWL
-465 LGALVLSSIA
+465 VGALVLSSIA
-475 GIVGFVSV
+475 GIVACVSV
-483 SAIIRNIGLVRKTA
+483 SAIIRNLGLLRETA
-497 ELMASGDLTARS
+497 QLIASGDLTARS

-531 SSLLNGLEVRQRQLE
+531 SSLLKGLEVRQRQLE

-551 LEVAKNAAEAA
+551 LEIAKNAAEAA

-592 EEAIELGEEEFVMD
+592 EEALELGEEEFVMD

-618 SIISDIL
+618 NIISDIL

-638 LETFEVLNL
+638 LETFDVLNL
-647 IEQVVTTVQPM
+647 VDQVMTTVQP
-658 LGKNGNT
+658 LVGKNGNT
-665 LIVNCDRNI
+665 LSVNCDRDI
-674 GTIYS
+674 GTIYA
-679 DSSKLRQALLNLAS
+679 DSAKLRQALLNLAS

-700 RGKITINVWKEEGE
+700 RGKITINVWKEESE
-714 VLPIDNSEELP
+714 VLPVENSEDISDIASEFHKY
-725 AVRSRCQNPSI
+725 SI

-748 EDQVSRLF
+748 DDQISRLF
-756 GAFAQADDSTT
+756 GAFSQADDSTT

-787 GGDITVESGFDCGSS
+787 GGDITVESQFDCGST
-802 FTIRLPVAVK
+802 FTIRLPMAIK
-812 SEKEVAPDREIAE
+812 IEKEAEGDRTPE
-825 IQVESSP
+825 
-832 SVELETNAAATEAKQ
+832 ETAQ
-847 KEVRSQPLDLPD
+847 QEVRSQALELPD
-859 AATVLVIDDDPDAR
+859 AATVLVIDDDPDSR
-873 DLITR
+873 DLIAR
-878 CLSKQGFRVRSSA
+878 CLSKQGFRVLSSA
-891 SGQAGLQLASELR
+891 SGEAGLELAKESL

-914 PSMNGWAVLSALK
+914 PSMDGWAVLSALK
-927 ADPDLA
+927 ADPELA
-933 DIPVI
+933 NIPVI
-938 MLTFLDDKNQGLE
+938 MLTFLDDQNHGLE
-951 LGAAEYLEKPLDYK
+951 LGAAEYLRKPLDYK
-965 RFAAL
+965 RFADL
-970 LSKYQRA
+970 LSKYQRPQK
-977 RD
+977 

>member
-1 MGASS
+1 MGARS

-14 PTREPKPIKIG
+14 PTREPIKIG

-100 SRKAVLP
+100 SRKAVQP
-107 AFEHSS
+107 AFEHGS

-194 SKEVDE
+194 SRDVGE

-221 NVAFFQNWREAGL
+221 NVAFFQKLREAGV
-234 KPQDLPVMSVSVAE
+234 KPEDLSVMSVSVAE
-248 EEVRAIGPEN
+248 EEVRAIGPSN

-297 IESAYFGVYLWKQ
+297 IEAAYLGVYLWKQ
-310 AVEKAGSTDV
+310 AVEKAGSTNV
-320 VKVRAAAKNMEF
+320 VKVRAAAKNIEF

-340 IDAKTQHT
+340 IDAQTQHI
-348 WKTVRIGKVKSDGQ
+348 WKTVRIGKVRVDGQ

-369 GAQVQPDPF
+369 GAPVPPDPF
-378 LKAYPWAAALAQRQ
+378 LKGYPWAAALATRG

-420 IGAVEMKNYLLAIEA
+420 MGSVDMKNYLLTIEA
-435 ASAPAGV
+435 ASNPAAAV
-442 PEAAMGVLVQ
+442 SEAAMAVLVQ
-452 QTLLVASRTQHWL
+452 QTLFVASRTQHWL
-465 LGALVLSSIA
+465 LAALVLSLIA

-483 SAIIRNIGLVRKTA
+483 SAIIRNLGLLRQTA
-497 ELMASGDLTARS
+497 EQMASGDLTARS

-592 EEAIELGEEEFVMD
+592 EEALELGEEEFVMD

-618 SIISDIL
+618 TIISDIL

-638 LETFEVLNL
+638 LETFEVLDL
-647 IEQVVTTVQPM
+647 IEQVVTIVQPT

-665 LIVNCDRNI
+665 LIVNCDPNI

-693 NAAKFTD
+693 NAAKFTE

-714 VLPIDNSEELP
+714 VLPIDNSEELSADP
-725 AVRSRCQNPSI
+725 SRCQQPSI

-767 RRYGGTGLGL
+767 RKYGGTGLGL

-787 GGDITVESGFDCGSS
+787 GGDITVESEFNCGSS
-802 FTIRLPVAVK
+802 FTIRLPIAVT
-812 SEKEVAPDREIAE
+812 SPKEARDDPEIEPMQPKPADDLE
-825 IQVESSP
+825 P
-832 SVELETNAAATEAKQ
+832 SAVATEAKQ
-847 KEVRSQPLDLPD
+847 KAVRSQPLDLPD

-873 DLITR
+873 DLMTR

-891 SGQAGLQLASELR
+891 SGQGGLLLAKELL
-904 PDAITLDVMM
+904 PDAILLDVMM
-914 PSMNGWAVLSALK
+914 PSMDGWAVLSALK
-927 ADPDLA
+927 ADRDLV

-938 MLTFLDDKNQGLE
+938 MITFLDDQNQGLE
-951 LGAAEYLEKPLDYK
+951 LGAAEYLRKPVDYK

-970 LSKYQRA
+970 LSKYQSLGK
-977 RD
+977 

>member
-1 MGASS
+1 MGARS

-14 PTREPKPIKIG
+14 PTREPIKIG

-67 EDGASDLQT
+67 EDGGSDLQT

-107 AFEHSS
+107 AFEHGS

-138 NQQIVPGVNYLLAQG
+138 NQQIVPGVNYLLAEG

-166 PRTANLIVKAQLA
+166 PRTANMIVKAQLA

-194 SKEVDE
+194 SSEVGE

-221 NVAFFQNWREAGL
+221 NVAFFQKLREAGL
-234 KPQDLPVMSVSVAE
+234 KPEDLPVMSVSVAE
-248 EEVRAIGPEN
+248 EEVRAIGPSN

-297 IESAYFGVYLWKQ
+297 IEAAYLGVYLWKQ

-320 VKVRAAAKNMEF
+320 VKVRAAAKNIEF

-340 IDAKTQHT
+340 IDAQTQHT
-348 WKTVRIGKVKSDGQ
+348 WKTVRIGKVRLDGQ

-369 GAQVQPDPF
+369 GAPVQPDPF
-378 LKAYPWAAALAQRQ
+378 LKAYPWAAAFAPRQ

-420 IGAVEMKNYLLAIEA
+420 MGSVDMKNYLLAIKA
-435 ASAPAGV
+435 ASAPGAGV
-442 PEAAMGVLVQ
+442 SDGAMAVLVQ
-452 QTLLVASRTQHWL
+452 QTLAVASRTQHWL

-483 SAIIRNIGLVRKTA
+483 SAIIRNLGLLRETA

-509 PVVSN
+509 SVVSN

-531 SSLLNGLEVRQRQLE
+531 SNLLNGLEVRQRQLE

-592 EEAIELGEEEFVMD
+592 EEALELGEEEFVMD

-618 SIISDIL
+618 NIISDIL

-647 IEQVVTTVQPM
+647 IEQVVTTVQPL

-665 LIVNCDRNI
+665 LIVNCDPNI
-674 GTIYS
+674 GTIYA
-679 DSSKLRQALLNLAS
+679 DSGKLRQALLNLVS
-693 NAAKFTD
+693 NAAKFTE

-714 VLPIDNSEELP
+714 VLQIDNSEELW
-725 AVRSRCQNPSI
+725 ADLSGCQKPSI

-756 GAFAQADDSTT
+756 GAFTQADDSTT

-787 GGDITVESGFDCGSS
+787 GGDITLETEFDSGST
-802 FTIRLPVAVK
+802 FTIRLPVVVK
-812 SEKEVAPDREIAE
+812 SQKEPAPAPEIKPM
-825 IQVESSP
+825 QPKSSDKLDT
-832 SVELETNAAATEAKQ
+832 SVAATVAEE
-847 KEVRSQPLDLPD
+847 KEVRSPPLELPD

-873 DLITR
+873 DLMTR
-878 CLSKQGFRVRSSA
+878 CLSKEGFGVRSSA
-891 SGQAGLQLASELR
+891 SGEGGLLLAKELL
-904 PDAITLDVMM
+904 PDAIILDVMM
-914 PSMNGWAVLSALK
+914 PSMDGWAVLSALK

-938 MLTFLDDKNQGLE
+938 MITFLDDKNQGLE
-951 LGAAEYLEKPLDYK
+951 LGAAEYLRKPLDYK

-970 LSKYQRA
+970 LSKYQGPGK
-977 RD
+977 

>member
-1 MGASS
+1 MGARS

-14 PTREPKPIKIG
+14 PTREPIKIG

-100 SRKAVLP
+100 SRKAVQP
-107 AFEHSS
+107 AFEHGS

-124 LEQCPNIFYTGAAP
+124 LEQCQNIFYTGAAP

-194 SKEVDE
+194 SREVGE

-221 NVAFFQNWREAGL
+221 NVAFFQKLREVGV
-234 KPQDLPVMSVSVAE
+234 KPDDLPVMSVSVAE
-248 EEVRAIGPEN
+248 EEVRAIGPSN

-264 VWNYFQTVDTPEN
+264 VWNYFQTVDTSEN

-297 IESAYFGVYLWKQ
+297 IEAAYLGVYLWKQ
-310 AVEKAGSTDV
+310 AVEKAGSTNV
-320 VKVRAAAKNMEF
+320 VKVRAAAKNIEF

-340 IDAKTQHT
+340 IDAQTQHT
-348 WKTVRIGKVKSDGQ
+348 WKTVRIGKVRLDGQ

-369 GAQVQPDPF
+369 GAPVAPDPF
-378 LKAYPWAAALAQRQ
+378 LKAYPWAAAFAPRQ

-398 ASLIGLFVILV
+398 ASLSGLFVILV

-420 IGAVEMKNYLLAIEA
+420 MGSVDMKNYLLAIKA
-435 ASAPAGV
+435 ASAPGAGV
-442 PEAAMGVLVQ
+442 SETAMGVLVQ
-452 QTLLVASRTQHWL
+452 QTLFVASRTQHWL

-475 GIVGFVSV
+475 GIVAFVSV
-483 SAIIRNIGLVRKTA
+483 SAIIRNLGLLRQTA
-497 ELMASGDLTARS
+497 EQMASGDLTARS

-546 ERSGE
+546 ERSEE

-592 EEAIELGEEEFVMD
+592 EEALELGEEEFVMD

-618 SIISDIL
+618 NIISDIL

-638 LETFEVLNL
+638 LETFEVLDL
-647 IEQVVTTVQPM
+647 IEQVVTTVQPT

-679 DSSKLRQALLNLAS
+679 DSSKLRQALLNLVS

-700 RGKITINVWKEEGE
+700 RGKITINVCKEEGE
-714 VLPIDNSEELP
+714 VLPRGNSKELSADP
-725 AVRSRCQNPSI
+725 SRCQQPSI

-767 RRYGGTGLGL
+767 RKYGGTGLGL

-787 GGDITVESGFDCGSS
+787 GGDITVESEFDCGSS
-802 FTIRLPVAVK
+802 FTIRLPIAVA
-812 SEKEVAPDREIAE
+812 SPKEVQEDREIPE
-825 IQVESSP
+825 IQTEYSE
-832 SVELETNAAATEAKQ
+832 ELEAKPP
-847 KEVRSQPLDLPD
+847 EVRSQPLDLPD

-873 DLITR
+873 DLMTR

-891 SGQAGLQLASELR
+891 SGQGGLLLAKELL
-904 PDAITLDVMM
+904 PDAILLDVMM
-914 PSMNGWAVLSALK
+914 PSMDGWAVLSALK
-927 ADPDLA
+927 ADPDLV

-938 MLTFLDDKNQGLE
+938 MITFLDDKNQGLE
-951 LGAAEYLEKPLDYK
+951 LGAAEYLRKPVDYK

-970 LSKYQRA
+970 LSKYQSLGK
-977 RD
+977 

>member
-1 MGASS
+1 MGARS

-14 PTREPKPIKIG
+14 PTREPIKIG

-100 SRKAVLP
+100 SRKAVQP
-107 AFEHSS
+107 AFDRGS

-166 PRTANLIVKAQLA
+166 PRTANQIVKAQLA

-194 SKEVDE
+194 SKEVGE
-200 AIAHILAVKPDAIL
+200 AIADILAVKPDAIV

-221 NVAFFQNWREAGL
+221 NVAFFLHLREAGL
-234 KPQDLPVMSVSVAE
+234 KPEDLPVMSVSVAE
-248 EEVRAIGPEN
+248 EEVRTIGPSN

-297 IESAYFGVYLWKQ
+297 IEAAYLGVYLWKQ

-320 VKVRAAAKNMEF
+320 VKVRAAAKNIEF

-340 IDAKTQHT
+340 IDAQTQHT
-348 WKTVRIGKVKSDGQ
+348 WKTVRIGKVRLDGQ

-369 GAQVQPDPF
+369 GAPVRPDPF
-378 LKAYPWAAALAQRQ
+378 LKGYPWAAALAPRP
-392 ISLGTR
+392 ISLGSR

-420 IGAVEMKNYLLAIEA
+420 MGSVEMKNYLLLIKT
-435 ASAPAGV
+435 ASAPAAGV
-442 PEAAMGVLVQ
+442 SEAAMAVLVQ
-452 QTLLVASRTQHWL
+452 QTLSVVSRTQHWL

-483 SAIIRNIGLVRKTA
+483 SAIIRNLGLLRETA

-531 SSLLNGLEVRQRQLE
+531 SSLLSGLEVRQRQLE
-546 ERSGE
+546 ERS
-551 LEVAKNAAEAA
+551 A
-562 NRAKST
+562 NWKSPRM
-568 FLANM
+568 L
-573 THELRTP
+573 P
-580 LNAIIGYSELLQ
+580 KLQ
-592 EEAIELGEEEFVMD
+592 
-606 LASINMA
+606 
-613 GKQLL
+613 
-618 SIISDIL
+618 
-625 DISKIEAGKMTLF
+625 
-638 LETFEVLNL
+638 
-647 IEQVVTTVQPM
+647 
-658 LGKNGNT
+658 
-665 LIVNCDRNI
+665 
-674 GTIYS
+674 
-679 DSSKLRQALLNLAS
+679 
-693 NAAKFTD
+693 
-700 RGKITINVWKEEGE
+700 
-714 VLPIDNSEELP
+714 
-725 AVRSRCQNPSI
+725 
-736 VFQVTDTGIGMT
+736 TG
-748 EDQVSRLF
+748 
-756 GAFAQADDSTT
+756 
-767 RRYGGTGLGL
+767 
-777 TISRKFCQMM
+777 RKAHFWQ
-787 GGDITVESGFDCGSS
+787 I
-802 FTIRLPVAVK
+802 
-812 SEKEVAPDREIAE
+812 
-825 IQVESSP
+825 
-832 SVELETNAAATEAKQ
+832 
-847 KEVRSQPLDLPD
+847 
-859 AATVLVIDDDPDAR
+859 
-873 DLITR
+873 
-878 CLSKQGFRVRSSA
+878 
-891 SGQAGLQLASELR
+891 
-904 PDAITLDVMM
+904 
-914 PSMNGWAVLSALK
+914 
-927 ADPDLA
+927 
-933 DIPVI
+933 
-938 MLTFLDDKNQGLE
+938 
-951 LGAAEYLEKPLDYK
+951 
-965 RFAAL
+965 
-970 LSKYQRA
+970 
-977 RD
+977 

>member
-1 MGASS
+1 MGARS

-14 PTREPKPIKIG
+14 PIREPIKIG

-33 MSISEISVKDATLL
+33 MAISEISVKDATLL

-67 EDGASDLQT
+67 ADGASDLQT

-84 LLEAQ
+84 LLESQ

-100 SRKAVLP
+100 SRKAVMP
-107 AFEHSS
+107 SFEQYG

-124 LEQCPNIFYTGAAP
+124 LEQCPNVFYTGAAP

-166 PRTANLIVKAQLA
+166 PRTANLIVKSQLA

-194 SKEVDE
+194 SREVGE

-221 NVAFFQNWREAGL
+221 NVAFFQKLREAGL
-234 KPQDLPVMSVSVAE
+234 KPEDFPVMSVSVAE
-248 EEVRAIGPEN
+248 EEVRAIGPSN
-258 IAGHLV
+258 IAGHLL
-264 VWNYFQTVDTPEN
+264 VWNYFQTVDTAEN

-297 IESAYFGVYLWKQ
+297 IEAAYFGVYLWKQ

-320 VKVRAAAKNMEF
+320 VKVRAAAKNIEF

-340 IDAKTQHT
+340 IDAKTQHI
-348 WKTVRIGKVKSDGQ
+348 WKTVRIGKVRSDGQ

-369 GAQVQPDPF
+369 GAPMQPDPF
-378 LKAYPWAAALAQRQ
+378 LKAYPWAAALARRR

-420 IGAVEMKNYLLAIEA
+420 IGAVEMKNYLLAIQA
-435 ASAPAGV
+435 ASAPAGGV
-442 PEAAMGVLVQ
+442 SEVAMGLLVQ
-452 QTLLVASRTQHWL
+452 QTLLVASHTQSL
-465 LGALVLSSIA
+465 LMGALVLSSIA
-475 GIVGFVSV
+475 GIVAFVSV
-483 SAIIRNIGLVRKTA
+483 SAIIRNLGLLRETA
-497 ELMASGDLTARS
+497 QLMASGDLTARS

-531 SSLLNGLEVRQRQLE
+531 SSLLKGLEVRQRQLE

-551 LEVAKNAAEAA
+551 LEIAKNAAEAA

-592 EEAIELGEEEFVMD
+592 EEAIDLGEEEFVMD
-606 LASINMA
+606 LASINIA

-618 SIISDIL
+618 NIISDIL

-647 IEQVVTTVQPM
+647 VEQVVTTVQP
-658 LGKNGNT
+658 LVGKNGNT
-665 LIVNCDRNI
+665 LSVNCDRDI
-674 GTIYS
+674 GTIYA
-679 DSSKLRQALLNLAS
+679 DSAKLRQALLNLAS

-700 RGKITINVWKEEGE
+700 QGKITINVWKEELE
-714 VLPIDNSEELP
+714 VLPIDNSEELSS
-725 AVRSRCQNPSI
+725 ARSRRCHNPLI

-756 GAFAQADDSTT
+756 GAFTQADDSTT

-787 GGDITVESGFDCGSS
+787 GGDITLETEFDGGST

-812 SEKEVAPDREIAE
+812 SQKEAEGDRELEE
-825 IQVESSP
+825 IMQVESSL
-832 SVELETNAAATEAKQ
+832 ELETSAAATEAKKQ
-847 KEVRSQPLDLPD
+847 MRSQPLDLPD
-859 AATVLVIDDDPDAR
+859 AATVLVIDDDPNAR
-873 DLITR
+873 DLIAR
-878 CLSKQGFRVRSSA
+878 CLSKQGFLVRTSA
-891 SGQAGLQLASELR
+891 SGQAGLQLAKELL
-904 PDAITLDVMM
+904 PDAIILDVMM
-914 PSMNGWAVLSALK
+914 PSMDGWAVLSALK
-927 ADPDLA
+927 ADRDLV

-938 MLTFLDDKNQGLE
+938 MITFLDDQNQGLE
-951 LGAAEYLEKPLDYK
+951 LGAAEYVRKPLDYK

-970 LSKYQRA
+970 LSKYQRQ
-977 RD
+977 

>member
-1 MGASS
+1 M
-6 SNPLEAAG
+6 
-14 PTREPKPIKIG
+14 
-25 VLHSLTGT
+25 
-33 MSISEISVKDATLL
+33 
-47 AVEEINAAGGV
+47 
-58 LGRPLEAVI
+58 
-67 EDGASDLQT
+67 
-76 FAQKAKQL
+76 
-84 LLEAQ
+84 
-89 VAVVFGCWTSA
+89 
-100 SRKAVLP
+100 
-107 AFEHSS
+107 
-113 GLLFYPVQYEG
+113 
-124 LEQCPNIFYTGAAP
+124 
-138 NQQIVPGVNYLLAQG
+138 
-153 KRKIFL
+153 
-159 LGSDYIF
+159 
-166 PRTANLIVKAQLA
+166 KAQLA

-194 SKEVDE
+194 SREVGE
-200 AIAHILAVKPDAIL
+200 AIAHILAVKPDAIV

-221 NVAFFQNWREAGL
+221 NVAFFLHLREAGV
-234 KPQDLPVMSVSVAE
+234 KPEDLPVMSVSVAE
-248 EEVRAIGPEN
+248 EEVRAIGPSN

-264 VWNYFQTVDTPEN
+264 VWNYFETVDTPEN

-297 IESAYFGVYLWKQ
+297 IEAAYLGVYLWKQ

-320 VKVRAAAKNMEF
+320 VKVRAAAKNIEF

-340 IDAKTQHT
+340 IDAQTQHI
-348 WKTVRIGKVKSDGQ
+348 WKTVRIGKVRVDGQ

-369 GAQVQPDPF
+369 GAPVQPDPF
-378 LKAYPWAAALAQRQ
+378 LKGYPWAAALATRG

-398 ASLIGLFVILV
+398 ASLSGLFVILV

-420 IGAVEMKNYLLAIEA
+420 MGSVDMKNYLLAIEA
-435 ASAPAGV
+435 ASAPATGV
-442 PEAAMGVLVQ
+442 SEAAQAVLVQ
-452 QTLLVASRTQHWL
+452 QTLFVASRTQHWL
-465 LGALVLSSIA
+465 MGALVLSLIA

-483 SAIIRNIGLVRKTA
+483 SAIIRNLGLLRETA
-497 ELMASGDLTARS
+497 EQMASGDLTARS

-546 ERSGE
+546 ERSEE

-592 EEAIELGEEEFVMD
+592 EEALELGEEEFVMD

-618 SIISDIL
+618 YIISDIL

-638 LETFEVLNL
+638 LETFDVLNL
-647 IEQVVTTVQPM
+647 LEQVVTTVQPQ

-679 DSSKLRQALLNLAS
+679 DLSKLRQALLNLVT

-714 VLPIDNSEELP
+714 VLPIDNSEELSADP
-725 AVRSRCQNPSI
+725 SRCQQPWI

-767 RRYGGTGLGL
+767 RKYGGTGLGL

-787 GGDITVESGFDCGSS
+787 GGDITVESEFNCGSS
-802 FTIRLPVAVK
+802 FTIRLPIAVT
-812 SEKEVAPDREIAE
+812 SPKEA
-825 IQVESSP
+825 QG
-832 SVELETNAAATEAKQ
+832 
-847 KEVRSQPLDLPD
+847 RSRNP
-859 AATVLVIDDDPDAR
+859 R
-873 DLITR
+873 
-878 CLSKQGFRVRSSA
+878 
-891 SGQAGLQLASELR
+891 
-904 PDAITLDVMM
+904 
-914 PSMNGWAVLSALK
+914 N
-927 ADPDLA
+927 
-933 DIPVI
+933 
-938 MLTFLDDKNQGLE
+938 
-951 LGAAEYLEKPLDYK
+951 
-965 RFAAL
+965 
-970 LSKYQRA
+970 
-977 RD
+977 

>member
-1 MGASS
+1 MGATS

-14 PTREPKPIKIG
+14 PTREPIEIG

-58 LGRPLEAVI
+58 LGRPLAAVI

-107 AFEHSS
+107 VFEHGR

-124 LEQCPNIFYTGAAP
+124 LEQSPNIFYTGAAP

-166 PRTANLIVKAQLA
+166 PRTANRIVKAQLA

-194 SKEVDE
+194 SREVGE

-221 NVAFFQNWREAGL
+221 NVAFFHKLREAGL
-234 KPQDLPVMSVSVAE
+234 KPEDLPVMSVSIAE
-248 EEVRAIGPEN
+248 EEVRAIGPSN

-277 RKFVKAYKA
+277 RKFVQAYKA

-297 IESAYFGVYLWKQ
+297 IEAAYLGVYLWKQ

-320 VKVRAAAKNMEF
+320 VKVRAAAKNIEF

-340 IDAKTQHT
+340 IDAQTQHI
-348 WKTVRIGKVKSDGQ
+348 WKTVRIGKVRLDGQ

-369 GAQVQPDPF
+369 GASVRPDPF
-378 LKAYPWAAALAQRQ
+378 LKGYPWAAALAPRP

-398 ASLIGLFVILV
+398 ASLSGLFVTLV

-420 IGAVEMKNYLLAIEA
+420 MGSVEMKNYLLTIEA
-435 ASAPAGV
+435 ASHPGAGIS
-442 PEAAMGVLVQ
+442 EAAMAVLVQ
-452 QTLLVASRTQHWL
+452 QTLFVASRTQHWL
-465 LGALVLSSIA
+465 LAALGLSLIA
-475 GIVGFVSV
+475 GIVAFVSV
-483 SAIIRNIGLVRKTA
+483 SAIIRNLGLLRETA
-497 ELMASGDLTARS
+497 EQMASGDLTARS

-546 ERSGE
+546 ERSRE

-592 EEAIELGEEEFVMD
+592 EEAVELGEEEFVMD

-618 SIISDIL
+618 TIISDIL
-625 DISKIEAGKMTLF
+625 DISKIEAGKVTLF
-638 LETFEVLNL
+638 LETFEVWNL
-647 IEQVVTTVQPM
+647 IEEVVTTVQPQ

-679 DSSKLRQALLNLAS
+679 DLSKLRQALLNLAS

-700 RGKITINVWKEEGE
+700 RGKITINVWKEEEE
-714 VLPIDNSEELP
+714 VLPIGNSEELS
-725 AVRSRCQNPSI
+725 AAFSRCQQPAI

-756 GAFAQADDSTT
+756 AAFAQADDSTT

-787 GGDITVESGFDCGSS
+787 GGDITVESEFGCGSS
-802 FTIRLPVAVK
+802 FTIRLPIAVT
-812 SEKEVAPDREIAE
+812 SPKEAPDDREIAE
-825 IQVESSP
+825 MQPKP
-832 SVELETNAAATEAKQ
+832 SEELDTSVGATEAKQ
-847 KEVRSQPLDLPD
+847 KAVRSQPLDLPD

-873 DLITR
+873 DLMTR

-891 SGQAGLQLASELR
+891 SGQGGLLLAKELL
-904 PDAITLDVMM
+904 PDAIILDVMM
-914 PSMNGWAVLSALK
+914 PSMDGWAVLSALK
-927 ADPDLA
+927 ADRDLV

-938 MLTFLDDKNQGLE
+938 MITFLDDQNQGLE
-951 LGAAEYLEKPLDYK
+951 LGAAEYLRKPVDYK

-970 LSKYQRA
+970 LSKYQSLRK
-977 RD
+977 

>member
-1 MGASS
+1 MGARS

-14 PTREPKPIKIG
+14 STREPIKIG

-33 MSISEISVKDATLL
+33 MSISETSVKDATVL

-58 LGRPLEAVI
+58 LGRPLEAFI

-84 LLEAQ
+84 LFEAQ

-100 SRKAVLP
+100 SRKAVQP
-107 AFEHSS
+107 VFDQGK

-124 LEQCPNIFYTGAAP
+124 LEQCANIFYIGAAP

-159 LGSDYIF
+159 LGSDYLF
-166 PRTANLIVKAQLA
+166 PRTANRIVKAQLA
-179 ALGGELAGEVYLPLG
+179 AQGGELAGEVYLPLG
-194 SKEVDE
+194 SREVGE

-221 NVAFFQNWREAGL
+221 NVAFFQKLREAGV
-234 KPQDLPVMSVSVAE
+234 KPGDLPVMSVSVAE
-248 EEVRAIGPEN
+248 EEVRAIGPSN

-297 IESAYFGVYLWKQ
+297 IEAAYLGVYLWKQ

-320 VKVRAAAKNMEF
+320 VKVRASAKNIEF

-340 IDAKTQHT
+340 IDAQTQHT
-348 WKTVRIGKVKSDGQ
+348 WKTVRIGKVRLDGQ

-369 GAQVQPDPF
+369 GAPVRPDPF
-378 LKAYPWAAALAQRQ
+378 LKGYPWAAALATRG
-392 ISLGTR
+392 IALGTR
-398 ASLIGLFVILV
+398 ASLSGLFVILV

-420 IGAVEMKNYLLAIEA
+420 MGSVEMKNYLLTMDA
-435 ASAPAGV
+435 ASAPAAGV
-442 PEAAMGVLVQ
+442 PEAAMAVLVQ
-452 QTLLVASRTQHWL
+452 QTLFVASRTQHWL
-465 LGALVLSSIA
+465 LAALGLSLIA
-475 GIVGFVSV
+475 GIVAFVSV
-483 SAIIRNIGLVRKTA
+483 SAIIRNLGLLRETA
-497 ELMASGDLTARS
+497 EQMASGDLTARS

-546 ERSGE
+546 ERSRE

-592 EEAIELGEEEFVMD
+592 EEALELGEEEFVMD

-618 SIISDIL
+618 TIISDIL
-625 DISKIEAGKMTLF
+625 DISKIEAGKVTLF
-638 LETFEVLNL
+638 LETFEVRNL
-647 IEQVVTTVQPM
+647 IEEVVTTVQPQ

-665 LIVNCDRNI
+665 LMVNCDRNI

-679 DSSKLRQALLNLAS
+679 DLSKLRQALLNLVT

-700 RGKITINVWKEEGE
+700 QGKITINVWKEEGE
-714 VLPIDNSEELP
+714 VLPLDNSEELS
-725 AVRSRCQNPSI
+725 AAFSRCQQPSI

-756 GAFAQADDSTT
+756 AAFAQADDSTT
-767 RRYGGTGLGL
+767 RKYGGTGLGL

-787 GGDITVESGFDCGSS
+787 GGDITVDSEFGCGSS
-802 FTIRLPVAVK
+802 FTIRLPIAVT
-812 SEKEVAPDREIAE
+812 SPKEAQDDRETAE
-825 IQVESSP
+825 MQPKSSDDD
-832 SVELETNAAATEAKQ
+832 LETSAESTEAKQ
-847 KEVRSQPLDLPD
+847 KAVRSQALELPN

-873 DLITR
+873 DLMTR

-891 SGQAGLQLASELR
+891 SGQGGLMLAKDLL
-904 PDAITLDVMM
+904 PDAIILDVMM
-914 PSMNGWAVLSALK
+914 PSMDGWAVLSALK
-927 ADPDLA
+927 ADRDLV

-938 MLTFLDDKNQGLE
+938 MITFLDDQNQGLE
-951 LGAAEYLEKPLDYK
+951 LGAAEYVRKPVDYK

-970 LSKYQRA
+970 LSKYQG
-977 RD
+977 

>member
-1 MGASS
+1 MGARS

-14 PTREPKPIKIG
+14 PTCEPIKIG

-100 SRKAVLP
+100 SRKAVQP
-107 AFEHSS
+107 AFEHGS

-194 SKEVDE
+194 SKEVGE
-200 AIAHILAVKPDAIL
+200 AIADILAVKPDAIV

-221 NVAFFQNWREAGL
+221 NVAFFLHLQEAGL
-234 KPQDLPVMSVSVAE
+234 KPEDLPVMSVSVAE
-248 EEVRAIGPEN
+248 EEVRAIGPSN

-297 IESAYFGVYLWKQ
+297 IEAAYFGVYLWKQ
-310 AVEKAGSTDV
+310 AVEKAGSTDA
-320 VKVRAAAKNMEF
+320 VKVRAAARNIEF

-340 IDAKTQHT
+340 IDAQTQHT
-348 WKTVRIGKVKSDGQ
+348 WKTVRIGKVRLDGQ

-369 GAQVQPDPF
+369 GAPVRPDPF
-378 LKAYPWAAALAQRQ
+378 LKSYPWAAALAPRL
-392 ISLGTR
+392 ISLGSR

-409 LITWMAVGVGW
+409 LITGMAVGVGW
-420 IGAVEMKNYLLAIEA
+420 MGSVEMKNYLLVIKT

-442 PEAAMGVLVQ
+442 SEAARAVLVQ
-452 QTLLVASRTQHWL
+452 QALAVVDRTQHWL

-483 SAIIRNIGLVRKTA
+483 SAIIRNLGLLRETA

-531 SSLLNGLEVRQRQLE
+531 SSLLSGLEVRQRQLE
-546 ERSGE
+546 ERSAQ

-562 NRAKST
+562 NRAKSS

-592 EEAIELGEEEFVMD
+592 EEALELGEEEFVTD
-606 LASINMA
+606 LASINIA

-618 SIISDIL
+618 NIISDIL

-638 LETFEVLNL
+638 LENVEVLNL

-658 LGKNGNT
+658 VGKNGNT

-674 GTIYS
+674 GTIYA
-679 DSSKLRQALLNLAS
+679 DSSKLRQALLNLVS

-700 RGKITINVWKEEGE
+700 RGKITINVWKEQGE
-714 VLPIDNSEELP
+714 VLPLDNSEELSAAP
-725 AVRSRCQNPSI
+725 SRCQMPSI

-787 GGDITVESGFDCGSS
+787 GGDITLESKFDCGST
-802 FTIRLPVAVK
+802 FTIGLPVV
-812 SEKEVAPDREIAE
+812 
-825 IQVESSP
+825 VESQK
-832 SVELETNAAATEAKQ
+832 EE
-847 KEVRSQPLDLPD
+847 KEVRSKPLGLPA
-859 AATVLVIDDDPDAR
+859 AATVLVIDDDPGAR
-873 DLITR
+873 DLMTR

-891 SGQAGLQLASELR
+891 CGEGGLLLAKQLQ

-914 PSMNGWAVLSALK
+914 PSMDGWAVLSALK

-938 MLTFLDDKNQGLE
+938 MITYLDDKNHGLK
-951 LGAAEYLEKPLDYK
+951 LGAAEYLRKPLDYK

-970 LSKYQRA
+970 LSKYQGLGK
-977 RD
+977 

>member
-1 MGASS
+1 MGARS
-6 SNPLEAAG
+6 SNPLEADG
-14 PTREPKPIKIG
+14 PTCEPIEIG

-67 EDGASDLQT
+67 ADGASDLQT

-84 LLEAQ
+84 LQESQ

-107 AFEHSS
+107 VFEHSN

-124 LEQCPNIFYTGAAP
+124 LEQSPNIFYTGAAP

-166 PRTANLIVKAQLA
+166 PRTANMIVKAQLA

-194 SKEVDE
+194 SREVDE

-221 NVAFFQNWREAGL
+221 NVAFFHHLREAGL
-234 KPQDLPVMSVSVAE
+234 KPEDLPVMSVSVAE
-248 EEVRAIGPEN
+248 EEIRAIGPSN

-264 VWNYFQTVDTPEN
+264 VWNYFQTVDTAEN
-277 RKFVKAYKA
+277 QKFVKDYKA

-297 IESAYFGVYLWKQ
+297 IEAAYLGVYLWKE

-320 VKVRAAAKNMEF
+320 VKVRMAAKNIEF
-332 AAPSGKVK
+332 AAPSGTVK
-340 IDAKTQHT
+340 IDAQTQHT
-348 WKTVRIGKVKSDGQ
+348 WKTVRIGQVRSDGQ

-369 GAQVQPDPF
+369 GAPVQPDPF
-378 LKAYPWAAALAQRQ
+378 LKTYPWAAALAPKQ
-392 ISLGTR
+392 ISVGTR
-398 ASLIGLFVILV
+398 ASLIGLFVIMV
-409 LITWMAVGVGW
+409 LIAWMAAAVGW
-420 IGAVEMKNYLLAIEA
+420 MGAVEMKNYLLAMQA
-435 ASAPAGV
+435 ASAPGGV
-442 PEAAMGVLVQ
+442 PEATMAVLADR
-452 QTLLVASRTQHWL
+452 TRAVASRTQSWL
-465 LGALVLSSIA
+465 VGAVVLSSIA
-475 GIVGFVSV
+475 GIVACVSV
-483 SAIIRNIGLVRKTA
+483 SAIIRNLGLLRETA
-497 ELMASGDLTARS
+497 QMMASGDLTARS

-531 SSLLNGLEVRQRQLE
+531 SSLLKGLEVRQQQLE
-546 ERSGE
+546 ERSRE

-618 SIISDIL
+618 NIISDIL

-647 IEQVVTTVQPM
+647 VDQVVTTVQP
-658 LGKNGNT
+658 LVGKNGNT
-665 LIVNCDRNI
+665 LSVNCDRDI
-674 GTIYS
+674 GTIYA
-679 DSSKLRQALLNLAS
+679 DSAKLRQALLNLAS

-714 VLPIDNSEELP
+714 VLLVGNAEEISATP
-725 AVRSRCQNPSI
+725 PRGSNAAI

-748 EDQVSRLF
+748 DDQVSRLF

-787 GGDITVESGFDCGSS
+787 GGDIHVESQFDCGSS
-802 FTIRLPVAVK
+802 FTIRLPMMMKREKAVK
-812 SEKEVAPDREIAE
+812 GDRSQE
-825 IQVESSP
+825 
-832 SVELETNAAATEAKQ
+832 ETGSQ
-847 KEVRSQPLDLPD
+847 EVRSQPLELPD
-859 AATVLVIDDDPDAR
+859 AATVLVIDDDPDSR
-873 DLITR
+873 DLIAR
-878 CLSKQGFRVRSSA
+878 CLSKQGFRVLSSA
-891 SGQAGLQLASELR
+891 SGEAGLELAKESL

-914 PSMNGWAVLSALK
+914 PSMDGWAVLSALK

-933 DIPVI
+933 NIPVI
-938 MLTFLDDKNQGLE
+938 MLTFLDDQNQGLE
-951 LGAAEYLEKPLDYK
+951 LGAAEYLRKPLDYK
-965 RFAAL
+965 RFADL
-970 LSKYQRA
+970 LSKYQRPQK
-977 RD
+977 

>member
-1 MGASS
+1 MGARS

-14 PTREPKPIKIG
+14 PTREPIKIG

-100 SRKAVLP
+100 SRKAVQP
-107 AFEHSS
+107 AFDHGS

-166 PRTANLIVKAQLA
+166 PRTANRIVKAQLA
-179 ALGGELAGEVYLPLG
+179 AQGGELAGEVYLPLG
-194 SKEVDE
+194 SGDVGE

-221 NVAFFQNWREAGL
+221 NVAFFQKLREAGV
-234 KPQDLPVMSVSVAE
+234 KPDNLPVMSVSVAE
-248 EEVRAIGPEN
+248 EEVRAIGPSN

-297 IESAYFGVYLWKQ
+297 IEAAYLGVYLWKQ
-310 AVEKAGSTDV
+310 AVEKAGSTNV
-320 VKVRAAAKNMEF
+320 VKVRAAAKNIEF

-340 IDAKTQHT
+340 IDAQTQHI
-348 WKTVRIGKVKSDGQ
+348 WKTVRIGKVRVDGQ

-369 GAQVQPDPF
+369 GAPVPPDPF
-378 LKAYPWAAALAQRQ
+378 LKAYPWAAAFAPRP

-398 ASLIGLFVILV
+398 ASLSGLFVILV

-420 IGAVEMKNYLLAIEA
+420 MGSVEMKNYLLAIEA

-442 PEAAMGVLVQ
+442 SEAAMAVLVQ
-452 QTLLVASRTQHWL
+452 QTLAVVSRTQHWL
-465 LGALVLSSIA
+465 LGALVLSAIA
-475 GIVGFVSV
+475 GIGGFVSV
-483 SAIIRNIGLVRKTA
+483 SAIIRNLGLLRETA
-497 ELMASGDLTARS
+497 EQMASGDLTARS

-531 SSLLNGLEVRQRQLE
+531 SSLLKGLEVRQRQLE
-546 ERSGE
+546 ERSEE

-592 EEAIELGEEEFVMD
+592 EEALELGEEEFVMD

-618 SIISDIL
+618 TIISDIL
-625 DISKIEAGKMTLF
+625 DISKIEAGKVTLF
-638 LETFEVLNL
+638 LETFEVWNL
-647 IEQVVTTVQPM
+647 IEEVVTTVQPM

-700 RGKITINVWKEEGE
+700 QGKITINVWKEEGK
-714 VLPIDNSEELP
+714 VLPIGNSEELSADP
-725 AVRSRCQNPSI
+725 SRCQQPSI

-756 GAFAQADDSTT
+756 GAFTQADDSTT
-767 RRYGGTGLGL
+767 RKYGGTGLGL

-787 GGDITVESGFDCGSS
+787 GGDIKVESEFDCGSS
-802 FTIRLPVAVK
+802 FTIRLPIAVTNPK
-812 SEKEVAPDREIAE
+812 QVPEDREIAQMQPKSCE
-825 IQVESSP
+825 D
-832 SVELETNAAATEAKQ
+832 LETSVATTEAKQ
-847 KEVRSQPLDLPD
+847 KAVRSQPLDLPD

-873 DLITR
+873 DLMTR
-878 CLSKQGFRVRSSA
+878 CLSKEGFRVRSSA
-891 SGQAGLQLASELR
+891 SGQGGLLLAKELL
-904 PDAITLDVMM
+904 PDAIILDVMM
-914 PSMNGWAVLSALK
+914 PSMDGWAVLSTLK

-933 DIPVI
+933 EIPVI
-938 MLTFLDDKNQGLE
+938 MITFLDDQNQGLE
-951 LGAAEYLEKPLDYK
+951 LGAAEYLRKPVDYK

-970 LSKYQRA
+970 LSKYQGIGK
-977 RD
+977 

>member
-1 MGASS
+1 MGARS

-14 PTREPKPIKIG
+14 PTCEPLKIG

-58 LGRPLEAVI
+58 LGRPLAAVI

-84 LLEAQ
+84 LLESQ

-107 AFEHSS
+107 VFEQGN

-194 SKEVDE
+194 SRDVDE

-221 NVAFFQNWREAGL
+221 NVAFFQKLREAGL
-234 KPQDLPVMSVSVAE
+234 KPENLPVMSASIAE
-248 EEVRAIGPEN
+248 EEVRAIGPSN

-264 VWNYFQTVDTPEN
+264 VWNYFQTVDTAEN
-277 RKFVKAYKA
+277 QKFVKAYKA

-297 IESAYFGVYLWKQ
+297 IEAAYLGVYLWKQ

-332 AAPSGKVK
+332 AAPSGMVK
-340 IDAKTQHT
+340 IDAQTQHI
-348 WKTVRIGKVKSDGQ
+348 WKTVRIGKVRSDGQ
-362 IEEIWNS
+362 IEEMWNS
-369 GAQVQPDPF
+369 GAPVQPDPF
-378 LKAYPWAAALAQRQ
+378 LKGYPWAAALTPRQ
-392 ISLGTR
+392 ISVGTR
-398 ASLIGLFVILV
+398 ASLIGLFVIMV
-409 LITWMAVGVGW
+409 LITWMAAAVGW
-420 IGAVEMKNYLLAIEA
+420 MGTVEMKNYLLAIEA
-435 ASAPAGV
+435 ASAPAAGV
-442 PEAAMGVLVQ
+442 PEVTMAVLAEQ
-452 QTLLVASRTQHWL
+452 SMAVASRTQSWL
-465 LGALVLSSIA
+465 VGALVLSSIA
-475 GIVGFVSV
+475 GIAACVSV
-483 SAIIRNIGLVRKTA
+483 SAIIRNLGLLRDTA
-497 ELMASGDLTARS
+497 QVMASGDLTARS
-509 PVVSN
+509 PIVSN

-531 SSLLNGLEVRQRQLE
+531 SSLLKGLEVRQRQLE
-546 ERSGE
+546 ERSIE
-551 LEVAKNAAEAA
+551 LEVAKDAAEAA

-592 EEAIELGEEEFVMD
+592 EEAQELGEEEFVMD

-618 SIISDIL
+618 NIISDIL

-638 LETFEVLNL
+638 LESFDVLKL
-647 IEQVVTTVQPM
+647 VEQVVTTVQP
-658 LGKNGNT
+658 LVGKNGNT
-665 LIVNCDRNI
+665 LSVNCDRNI
-674 GTIYS
+674 GTIYA
-679 DSSKLRQALLNLAS
+679 DSAKLRQALLNLAS

-700 RGKITINVWKEEGE
+700 RGKITINVWKEEAKA
-714 VLPIDNSEELP
+714 LPAENSEELSEIG
-725 AVRSRCQNPSI
+725 SRCQNPAI

-787 GGDITVESGFDCGSS
+787 GGDITVESEFDCGST
-802 FTIRLPVAVK
+802 FTIRLPIAVK
-812 SEKEVAPDREIAE
+812 IEKEAEGDRASE
-825 IQVESSP
+825 
-832 SVELETNAAATEAKQ
+832 ETGLQ
-847 KEVRSQPLDLPD
+847 EVRSQPLELPD
-859 AATVLVIDDDPDAR
+859 AATVLVIDDDPDSR

-878 CLSKQGFRVRSSA
+878 CLSKQGFRVLSSA
-891 SGQAGLQLASELR
+891 SGEAGLQLAKELL

-914 PSMNGWAVLSALK
+914 PSMDGWAVLSALK

-933 DIPVI
+933 NIPVI
-938 MLTFLDDKNQGLE
+938 MLTFLDDPNHGLE
-951 LGAAEYLEKPLDYK
+951 LGAAEYLRKPLDYK
-965 RFAAL
+965 RFADL
-970 LSKYQRA
+970 LSKYQLTV
-977 RD
+977 DS

>member
-14 PTREPKPIKIG
+14 LIREPIKIG

-84 LLEAQ
+84 ILEAQ

-107 AFEHSS
+107 AFEQYG

-124 LEQCPNIFYTGAAP
+124 LEQCPNVFYTGAAP

-166 PRTANLIVKAQLA
+166 PRTANMIVKAQLA

-194 SKEVDE
+194 SRKVDE

-221 NVAFFQNWREAGL
+221 NVAFFQKLREAGL
-234 KPQDLPVMSVSVAE
+234 KPENLPVMSASIAE

-264 VWNYFQTVDTPEN
+264 VWNYFQTADTPEN
-277 RKFVKAYKA
+277 RQFVKAYKA

-297 IESAYFGVYLWKQ
+297 IEAAYFGVYLWKQ
-310 AVEKAGSTDV
+310 AVEKAGSTDA
-320 VKVRAAAKNMEF
+320 VKVREAAKNIEF

-348 WKTVRIGKVKSDGQ
+348 WKTARIGKVRSDGQ
-362 IEEIWNS
+362 IQEIWNS
-369 GAQVQPDPF
+369 GAPVQPDPF
-378 LKAYPWAAALAQRQ
+378 LKDYPWAAALAPRR
-392 ISLGTR
+392 ISVGTR

-409 LITWMAVGVGW
+409 LITWMAAGVGW
-420 IGAVEMKNYLLAIEA
+420 MGAVEMKNYLLAIEA
-435 ASAPAGV
+435 ASAGAAGV
-442 PEAAMGVLVQ
+442 SEAAMAVLVQ
-452 QTLLVASRTQHWL
+452 QTLFVASRTQHWL

-475 GIVGFVSV
+475 GIVACVSV
-483 SAIIRNIGLVRKTA
+483 SGIIRNLGLLREA
-497 ELMASGDLTARS
+497 AQLMASGDLTARS

-546 ERSGE
+546 ERSHE
-551 LEVAKNAAEAA
+551 LEVAKDAAEAA

-606 LASINMA
+606 LASINIA

-618 SIISDIL
+618 NIISDIL

-638 LETFEVLNL
+638 LETFDVWKL
-647 IEQVVTTVQPM
+647 IEQVVSTVQP
-658 LGKNGNT
+658 LVGKNGNT
-665 LIVNCDRNI
+665 LIVNCDRDI

-679 DSSKLRQALLNLAS
+679 DSSKLRQALLNLTS

-700 RGKITINVWKEEGE
+700 RGKITINVWKEEERE
-714 VLPIDNSEELP
+714 VLPPDNSEGLSI
-725 AVRSRCQNPSI
+725 ANSGCQNSAI
-736 VFQVTDTGIGMT
+736 VFQVTDTGIGLT
-748 EDQVSRLF
+748 DDQLSRLF
-756 GAFAQADDSTT
+756 GAFSQADDSTT

-787 GGDITVESGFDCGSS
+787 GGDITVESEFDCGST

-812 SEKEVAPDREIAE
+812 S
-825 IQVESSP
+825 
-832 SVELETNAAATEAKQ
+832 Q
-847 KEVRSQPLDLPD
+847 KEAPGDESLSETTDKLAPQPLELPD
-859 AATVLVIDDDPDAR
+859 AAIVLVIDDDPDTR

-878 CLSKQGFRVRSSA
+878 CLSKQGFEVRSSA
-891 SGQAGLQLASELR
+891 SGEAGLELAKELL

-914 PSMNGWAVLSALK
+914 PSMDGWAVLSALK
-927 ADPDLA
+927 ADRDLA

-951 LGAAEYLEKPLDYK
+951 LGAAEYLRKPVDYK
-965 RFAAL
+965 HFADL
-970 LSKYQRA
+970 LSKYQRP
-977 RD
+977 RN

>member
-1 MGASS
+1 MGARS

-14 PTREPKPIKIG
+14 PTREPIEIG

-67 EDGASDLQT
+67 EDGGSDLQT

-107 AFEHSS
+107 VFEQGQ

-166 PRTANLIVKAQLA
+166 PRTANRIVKAQLA

-194 SKEVDE
+194 SREVGE

-221 NVAFFQNWREAGL
+221 NVAFFQKLREAGV
-234 KPQDLPVMSVSVAE
+234 KPEDLPVMSVSVAE
-248 EEVRAIGPEN
+248 EEVRSIGPSN

-297 IESAYFGVYLWKQ
+297 IEAAYLGVYLWKQ
-310 AVEKAGSTDV
+310 AVEKAGSTNA
-320 VKVRAAAKNMEF
+320 VKVRAAAKNIEF

-340 IDAKTQHT
+340 IDGQTQHI
-348 WKTVRIGKVKSDGQ
+348 WKTVRIGKVRVDGQ

-369 GAQVQPDPF
+369 GAPVQPDPF
-378 LKAYPWAAALAQRQ
+378 LKAYPWAAPLATRG

-398 ASLIGLFVILV
+398 ASLSGLFVILV

-420 IGAVEMKNYLLAIEA
+420 MGSVEMKNYLLTIEA
-435 ASAPAGV
+435 ASDPAAGV
-442 PEAAMGVLVQ
+442 PEAAMAVLVQ

-465 LGALVLSSIA
+465 MGALGLSLIA
-475 GIVGFVSV
+475 GIVAFVSV
-483 SAIIRNIGLVRKTA
+483 SAIIRNLGWLRETA
-497 ELMASGDLTARS
+497 EQMASGDLTARS

-546 ERSGE
+546 ERSAE
-551 LEVAKNAAEAA
+551 LEIAKNAAEAA
-562 NRAKST
+562 NRAKSS

-592 EEAIELGEEEFVMD
+592 EEALELGEEEFVMD
-606 LASINMA
+606 LASINIA

-618 SIISDIL
+618 YIISDIL

-638 LETFEVLNL
+638 LENFEVWDL

-700 RGKITINVWKEEGE
+700 RGKITINVWKEKGE
-714 VLPIDNSEELP
+714 VLPIDNSEELSADP
-725 AVRSRCQNPSI
+725 SRCQQPSI

-756 GAFAQADDSTT
+756 GAFTQADDSTT
-767 RRYGGTGLGL
+767 RKYGGTGLGL

-787 GGDITVESGFDCGSS
+787 GGDITVESEFDCGST
-802 FTIRLPVAVK
+802 FTIRLPIAVT
-812 SEKEVAPDREIAE
+812 SPKEAQDDREIAE
-825 IQVESSP
+825 MQPKSSE
-832 SVELETNAAATEAKQ
+832 ELETSAAAAEAKQ
-847 KEVRSQPLDLPD
+847 KAVRSQPLDLPD

-873 DLITR
+873 DLMTR

-891 SGQAGLQLASELR
+891 SGQGGLLLAKELL
-904 PDAITLDVMM
+904 PDAIILDVMM
-914 PSMNGWAVLSALK
+914 PSMDGWAVLSALK
-927 ADPDLA
+927 ADRDLV

-938 MLTFLDDKNQGLE
+938 MITFLDDQNQGWE
-951 LGAAEYLEKPLDYK
+951 LGAAEYVRKPVDYK

-970 LSKYQRA
+970 LSKYQSLRK
-977 RD
+977 